1 MNETAAKIVSEVT
14 EMREESVK
22 YFLCDDGSY
31 IAATYAA
38 PVHYNENGVWKEIDN
53 TLTPSSK
60 SGETVYST
68 KGGLNITVPSE
79 LGSGKR
85 FTATNGGYTISF
97 GVKSI
102 DNSLSAQAKVVETD
116 ALPSVVKMN
125 STAEISDEKV
135 TALSMAQNAETLT
148 EKQKVEKFNNE
159 QMTVDKQSGAVVY
172 KGFDQQSDLEYIVT
186 SNSLKENIV
195 VYKPQDEYV
204 YSFDLDSDGLIPVEQ
219 ANGSIILVESEASQ
233 EAVFTL
239 DAPYMYDAN
248 GAESYDIELSIKE
261 NGDEYVVTVEVD
273 STWLNNSEREFPV
286 VIDPTWSAPN
296 SKIQDIYV
304 INGTFANSPRS
315 NSEIRAGRNLTNIV
329 RSYIKL
335 TLPSNLPIGYSLY
348 NSTLVL
354 RKQNYFKVSEDIEV
368 RAYDCKDAAAW
379 STSSIS
385 WNNQPFN
392 NSNNGYL
399 NSNPELLSSVAAS
412 SGLSSYT
419 FNITGAVQRWIN
431 GGNNNGIMLASSNE
445 STKTQVDFYSTRA
458 SSSGSRPSFV
468 MYYYDPYVSEKKWTP
483 KCQLSDSKTVHV
495 RCSLPWTVEISP
507 DSPWL
512 SVTDLKDKTFKLR
525 AAENTMA
532 SARSGTATVK
542 TSLNGVESV
551 IGTIAV
557 TQFGAEPNIILSTE
571 QVDLKHT
578 NQSKTI
584 TVTSNSSWTVSKDS
598 DWIDIENGE
607 GTGNASFEIN
617 TTENNTSNTRIGTIT
632 VQAGTVSKTITV
644 TQFDGVSE
652 LFNPINSNDTSE
664 TRASTEY
671 NHPLAQWAMKLAY
684 SAYMPLKGRISDIA
698 PGMFMESGI
707 NPAQDE
713 LAACGF
719 ESNIYNNG
727 ENDTVCHVIG
737 HRNISYDLSNNIDG
751 GNDDAT
757 LGVYKNVSGSGFEG
771 CFISNDQSGLRSD
784 DAMDSTGMYCGGY
797 SGAFWNTL
805 SLEGAN
811 NTDGGNNNGTLG
823 ILEGTGKCEPTGVFS
838 GNDSSGLRTDVSM
851 DSIGMSCVG
860 SSEAFWNTLSLEG
873 ANNTDCVFK
882 TNTNGGNNGYFGVS
896 KGTIARKSVGA
907 FVRNDSSCLRTDDFV
922 DDIYIDSRQN
932 SGTFQNTLNSDG
944 ENNADCMRTLVV
956 VDIRGTSTNK
966 DWITDVGTQ
975 FTSVGINF
983 ETGMNMVLNSLYH
996 GTGDTENCTEC
1007 NGDGCEFC
1015 EGYIPHN
1022 NISNPIFL
1030 VTGHSLGAAVAN
1042 LVASHLNSCTDTAHC
1057 SGTRTVQDVYAYT
1070 FATPKTVKNSTG
1082 NNDQNI
1088 FNILNNNDVVP
1099 LVPTNIMALNWA
1111 DNGWTRHGRDFHLSM
1126 PMYVQ
1131 LPLLKSLDTA
1141 ALGLGGHAMSTY
1153 SHWLETL
1160 PGKLNKNAEAITAAD
1175 LDAISDAR
1183 EAAGLL
1189 PRLLRV
1195 KCPVDVTLKDS
1206 EGNIIA
1212 YESARENAVYPN
1224 ITESEVVSWISN
1236 NNEKVFFL
1244 PFGCEDVTA
1253 EIEAYDYGT
1262 MNVAL
1267 ETIGAGDQLDSMTYS
1282 NVSLYPGK
1290 DFEIQID
1297 ENSVPSESQLMAVAE
1312 DGTQTE
1318 PSKNP
1323 YLKSAVPDTP
1333 YAGNNYITV
1342 VTDRSVTKVQFVH
1355 HDSRDTMTYTRDNVD
1370 VTLVDDGEVLTWR
1383 IHRNFPAT
1391 VYDVGVK
1398 VGSYNWYYTE
1408 RVFELKTS

>member
-1 MNETAAKIVSEVT
+1 MKRKKVFKRITAAALSLLFVFSIIPASALDSLSVEETTAKIVSEVT

-68 KGGLNITVPSE
+68 KGGLNVTVPSD

-125 STAEISDEKV
+125 STAEISNEKV
-135 TALSMAQNAETLT
+135 TASSMAQKAETLT

-172 KGFDQQSDLEYIVT
+172 KGFDRQSDLEYIVT

-204 YSFDLDSDGLIPVEQ
+204 YRFDLDSDGLIPIEQ
-219 ANGSIILVESEASQ
+219 PNGSIILVESEASQ

-261 NGDEYVVTVEVD
+261 NGDEYVVMVEAD

-296 SKIQDIYV
+296 SKIQDVYV

-315 NSEIRAGRNLTNIV
+315 NTEIRAGRNLTNIV

-335 TLPSNLPIGYSLY
+335 SMPTNLPTGYVLKH
-348 NSTLVL
+348 STLTFK
-354 RKQNYFKVSEDIEV
+354 KQNYFKTSKDIDV
-368 RAYDCKDAAAW
+368 RAYDCKDAASW

-385 WNNQPFN
+385 WNNQPFS

-399 NSNPELLSSVAAS
+399 NSNPELLSSVAAKS
-412 SGLSSYT
+412 DLDSYS
-419 FNITGAVQRWIN
+419 FSITKAVQRWLN
-431 GGNNNGIMLASSNE
+431 GEINNGIMLSSSDE
-445 STKTQVDFYSTRA
+445 STKTQVDFYSTRTSA
-458 SSSGSRPSFV
+458 SENRPGFV
-468 MYYYDPYVSEKKWTP
+468 IYYQPPYVASQAWTP
-483 KCQLSDSKTVHV
+483 TYESSTCRAIGVT
-495 RCSLPWTVEISP
+495 CSLPWTVEISP

-512 SVTDLKDKTFKLR
+512 TVTDLKANTFKLKVD
-525 AAENTMA
+525 ENTLA
-532 SARSGTATVK
+532 SERVGTATVK
-542 TSLNGVESV
+542 MTANGTGIA
-551 IGTIAV
+551 IGTITV
-557 TQFGAEPNIILSTE
+557 TQFGAEPSVVLDTE
-571 QVDLKHT
+571 HLDVKHT
-578 NQSKTI
+578 NQTKTI
-584 TVTSNSSWTVSKDS
+584 TVASNSSWSASSDS
-598 DWIDIENGE
+598 SWIEIENGNGIGNSTFSMTVQGNTKQE
-607 GTGNASFEIN
+607 NGTND
-617 TTENNTSNTRIGTIT
+617 TRTGTVT

-644 TQFDGVSE
+644 RQFDEASE
-652 LFNPINSNDTSE
+652 YFNPINSE
-664 TRASTEY
+664 GIGVTRPSTEY

-684 SAYMPLKGRISDIA
+684 AAYKPLKGQFSDIA
-698 PGMFMESGI
+698 PGKFMEPDIRS
-707 NPAQDE
+707 AQEE
-713 LAACGF
+713 LDDYGF
-719 ESNIYNNG
+719 ESSIYNDG
-727 ENDTVCHVIG
+727 DNDTVCHVIG
-737 HRNISYDLSNNIDG
+737 HKQIYANINNSTNG
-751 GNDDAT
+751 GND
-757 LGVYKNVSGSGFEG
+757 
-771 CFISNDQSGLRSD
+771 
-784 DAMDSTGMYCGGY
+784 
-797 SGAFWNTL
+797 
-805 SLEGAN
+805 
-811 NTDGGNNNGTLG
+811 NGTLG
-823 ILEGTGKCEPTGVFS
+823 IFEGTAKCRSTGVIY
-838 GNDSSGLRTDVSM
+838 GTNQSGLRTDVSM
-851 DSIGMSCVG
+851 DSTGMSCVG
-860 SSEAFWNTLSLEG
+860 SSEAFWNTLNSNG
-873 ANNTDCVFK
+873 ANNT
-882 TNTNGGNNGYFGVS
+882 
-896 KGTIARKSVGA
+896 
-907 FVRNDSSCLRTDDFV
+907 
-922 DDIYIDSRQN
+922 
-932 SGTFQNTLNSDG
+932 
-944 ENNADCMRTLVV
+944 DCMRTLVV
-956 VDIRGTSTNK
+956 VDIRGSSTNK
-966 DWITDVGTQ
+966 DWITDFGTQ
-975 FTSVGINF
+975 LDPNWGSFGA
-983 ETGMNMVLNSLYH
+983 GMEMVLKSLYH
-996 GTGDTENCTEC
+996 GTGDTENCTKC
-1007 NGDGCEFC
+1007 NGKSDGCEYC
-1015 EGYIPHN
+1015 KGYIPFN

-1042 LVASHLNSCTDTAHC
+1042 LVAEHLNSCKDTNHC
-1057 SGTRTVQDVYAYT
+1057 PGSRTEKDIYSYT
-1070 FATPKTVKNSTG
+1070 FATPKTVKNKQGS
-1082 NNDQNI
+1082 DSQNI
-1088 FNILNNNDVVP
+1088 FNILNNNDIVP
-1099 LVPTNIMALNWA
+1099 LVPTNILALNWA
-1111 DNGWTRHGRDFHLSM
+1111 DNGWTRHGRDFRITM
-1126 PMYVQ
+1126 PMNVD
-1131 LPLLKSLDTA
+1131 LWWLKPFDTA
-1141 ALGLGGHAMSTY
+1141 LLGFGGHAMSTY
-1153 SHWLETL
+1153 SRWLESF
-1160 PGKLNKNAEAITAAD
+1160 PGMLNKKAEDITTAD
-1175 LDAISDAR
+1175 LESLTDNR
-1183 EAAGLL
+1183 EAVGLL
-1189 PRLLRV
+1189 PRLFKV

-1206 EGNIIA
+1206 AGNIVA
-1212 YESARENAVYPN
+1212 YESARENAVYPELA
-1224 ITESEVVSWISN
+1224 ESGIASWISKD
-1236 NNEKVFFL
+1236 NEKVFFL

-1253 EIEAYDYGT
+1253 EIETYDYGT

-1267 ETIGAGDQLDSMTYS
+1267 ETIGAGDQLESMIYS

-1297 ENSVPSESQLMAVAE
+1297 ENSVPNESRLMAVAE

-1370 VTLVDDGEVLTWR
+1370 VTLVDDGETLTWR
-1383 IHRNFPAT
+1383 IHRKFPAT

-1408 RVFELKTS
+1408 RVFELTRA

>member
-1 MNETAAKIVSEVT
+1 MKKKKVCKMITAAALSLLFVFSIISASALDSLSVEETAAKIVSEVT
-14 EMREESVK
+14 GMREESVK

-68 KGGLNITVPSE
+68 KGGLNVTVPSE

-135 TALSMAQNAETLT
+135 TASSMAQKAETLT

-219 ANGSIILVESEASQ
+219 PNGSIILVESEASQ

-261 NGDEYVVTVEVD
+261 NGDEYVVTVEAD

-296 SKIQDIYV
+296 SKIQDVYV

-315 NSEIRAGRNLTNIV
+315 NTEIRAGRNLTNIV

-335 TLPSNLPIGYSLY
+335 TLPTNLPIGYSLY

-354 RKQNYFKVSEDIEV
+354 KKQNYFKVSKDIDI
-368 RAYDCKDAAAW
+368 RAYDCKNVASW

-385 WNNQPFN
+385 WNNQPFD

-399 NSNPELLSSVAAS
+399 NSDPELLSSVAAKS
-412 SGLSSYT
+412 DLDSYS
-419 FNITGAVQRWIN
+419 FSITKAVQRWLN
-431 GGNNNGIMLASSNE
+431 GEINNGIMLSSSDE
-445 STKTQVDFYSTRA
+445 STKTQVDFYSTRTSA
-458 SSSGSRPSFV
+458 SENRPGFV
-468 MYYYDPYVSEKKWTP
+468 IYYQPPYVASQAWTP
-483 KCQLSDSKTVHV
+483 TYESSTCRAIGVT
-495 RCSLPWTVEISP
+495 CSLPWTVEISP

-512 SVTDLKDKTFKLR
+512 TVTDLKANTFKLKVD
-525 AAENTMA
+525 ENTLA
-532 SARSGTATVK
+532 SERVGTATVK
-542 TSLNGVESV
+542 MTANGTGIA
-551 IGTIAV
+551 IGTITV
-557 TQFGAEPNIILSTE
+557 TQFGAEPSVVLDTE
-571 QVDLKHT
+571 HLDVKHT
-578 NQSKTI
+578 NQTKTI
-584 TVTSNSSWTVSKDS
+584 TVASNSSWSASSDS
-598 DWIDIENGE
+598 SWIEIENGNGIGNSTFSMTVQGNTKQE
-607 GTGNASFEIN
+607 NGTND
-617 TTENNTSNTRIGTIT
+617 TRTGTVT

-644 TQFDGVSE
+644 RQFDEASE
-652 LFNPINSNDTSE
+652 YFNPINSE
-664 TRASTEY
+664 GIGVTRPSTEY

-684 SAYMPLKGRISDIA
+684 AAYKPLKGQFSDIA
-698 PGMFMESGI
+698 PGKFMEPDIRS
-707 NPAQDE
+707 AQEE
-713 LAACGF
+713 LDDYGF
-719 ESNIYNNG
+719 ESSIYNDG
-727 ENDTVCHVIG
+727 DNDTVCHVIG
-737 HRNISYDLSNNIDG
+737 HKQIYANINNSTNG
-751 GNDDAT
+751 GND
-757 LGVYKNVSGSGFEG
+757 
-771 CFISNDQSGLRSD
+771 
-784 DAMDSTGMYCGGY
+784 
-797 SGAFWNTL
+797 
-805 SLEGAN
+805 
-811 NTDGGNNNGTLG
+811 NGTLG
-823 ILEGTGKCEPTGVFS
+823 IFEGTAKCRSTGVIY
-838 GNDSSGLRTDVSM
+838 GTNQSSLRTDVSM
-851 DSIGMSCVG
+851 DSTGMSCVG
-860 SSEAFWNTLSLEG
+860 SSEAFWNTLNSNG
-873 ANNTDCVFK
+873 ANNT
-882 TNTNGGNNGYFGVS
+882 
-896 KGTIARKSVGA
+896 
-907 FVRNDSSCLRTDDFV
+907 
-922 DDIYIDSRQN
+922 
-932 SGTFQNTLNSDG
+932 
-944 ENNADCMRTLVV
+944 DCMRTLVV
-956 VDIRGTSTNK
+956 VDIRGSSTNK
-966 DWITDVGTQ
+966 DWITDFGTQ
-975 FTSVGINF
+975 LDPNWGSFGA
-983 ETGMNMVLNSLYH
+983 GMEMVLKSLYH
-996 GTGDTENCTEC
+996 GTGDTENCTKC
-1007 NGDGCEFC
+1007 NGKSDGCEYC
-1015 EGYIPHN
+1015 KGYIPFN

-1042 LVASHLNSCTDTAHC
+1042 LVAEHLNSCKDTNHC
-1057 SGTRTVQDVYAYT
+1057 PGSRTEKDIYSYT
-1070 FATPKTVKNSTG
+1070 FATPKTVKNKQGS
-1082 NNDQNI
+1082 DSQNI
-1088 FNILNNNDVVP
+1088 FNILNNNDIVP
-1099 LVPTNIMALNWA
+1099 LVPTNILALNWA
-1111 DNGWTRHGRDFHLSM
+1111 DNGWTRHGRDFRITM
-1126 PMYVQ
+1126 PMNVD
-1131 LPLLKSLDTA
+1131 LWWLKPFDTA
-1141 ALGLGGHAMSTY
+1141 LLGFGGHAMSTY
-1153 SHWLETL
+1153 SRWLESF
-1160 PGKLNKNAEAITAAD
+1160 PGMLNKKAEDITTAD
-1175 LDAISDAR
+1175 LESLTDNR
-1183 EAAGLL
+1183 EAVGLL
-1189 PRLLRV
+1189 PRLFKV

-1206 EGNIIA
+1206 AGNIVA
-1212 YESARENAVYPN
+1212 YESARENAVYPEIAESG
-1224 ITESEVVSWISN
+1224 ITSWISKD
-1236 NNEKVFFL
+1236 NEKVFFL

-1267 ETIGAGDQLDSMTYS
+1267 ETIGAGDQLESMTYS

-1297 ENSVPSESQLMAVAE
+1297 ENSVPNESRLMAVAE

-1370 VTLVDDGEVLTWR
+1370 VTLVDDGETLTWR

-1408 RVFELKTS
+1408 RVFELTRA

>member
-1 MNETAAKIVSEVT
+1 MFKRITAAALSLLFVLSIIPASALDSLSVEETAAKIVSEVT

-53 TLTPSSK
+53 TLTLSSK

-68 KGGLNITVPSE
+68 KGGLNVTVPSE

-85 FTATNGGYTISF
+85 FTATNEGYTISF

-135 TALSMAQNAETLT
+135 TASSMAQKAETLT

-172 KGFDQQSDLEYIVT
+172 KGFNQQSDLEYIVT

-195 VYKPQDEYV
+195 VYKPQAEYV

-219 ANGSIILVESEASQ
+219 PNGSIILVESEASQ

-261 NGDEYVVTVEVD
+261 NGDEYVVTVEAD

-296 SKIQDIYV
+296 SKIQDVYV

-315 NSEIRAGRNLTNIV
+315 NTEIRAGRNLTNTV

-335 TLPSNLPIGYSLY
+335 TLPTNLPIGYSLY

-354 RKQNYFKVSEDIEV
+354 KKQNYFKVSKDIDV
-368 RAYDCKDAAAW
+368 RAYDCKDASSW

-385 WNNQPFN
+385 WNNQPFD

-399 NSNPELLSSVAAS
+399 HSNPELLSSVAAKS
-412 SGLSSYT
+412 DSEDYI
-419 FNITGAVQRWIN
+419 FNITKAVSRWEK
-431 GGNNNGIMLASSNE
+431 GETNNGIMLASSDE

-458 SSSGSRPSFV
+458 TATETRPNFV
-468 MYYYDPYVSEKKWTP
+468 MYYHDPYVSLKKWTP
-483 KCQLSDSKTVHV
+483 TCKSSVSSTVNILC
-495 RCSLPWTVEISP
+495 RLPWTVEITP

-512 SVTDLKDKTFKLR
+512 TVTDLKAKSFKLK
-525 AAENTMA
+525 ADENTLA
-532 SARSGTATVK
+532 SERSGTVTVK
-542 TSLNGVESV
+542 TSLGNVTSV

-557 TQFGAEPNIILSTE
+557 TQLGAEPSVVLDTE
-571 QVDLKHT
+571 HLKVDHT
-578 NQSKTI
+578 KQTKTI
-584 TVTSNSSWTVSKDS
+584 TVTSNSSWSASTDS
-598 DWIDIENGE
+598 DWIEIENGN
-607 GTGNASFEIN
+607 GIGNSTFKVEVQKIPKNDDN
-617 TTENNTSNTRIGTIT
+617 TTNSRTGTVT
-632 VQAGTVSKTITV
+632 VQAGTISKTITV
-644 TQFDGVSE
+644 TQLDKVSE
-652 LFNPINSNDTSE
+652 FFNPIKSDGTCE
-664 TRASTEY
+664 TRPSTEY
-671 NHPLAQWAMKLAY
+671 NHPLALWAMNLAY
-684 SAYMPLKGRISDIA
+684 SAYMPLTGDFSGLA
-698 PGMFMESGI
+698 PGLFMEDNIVSATDLLDQYGI
-707 NPAQDE
+707 KSVAFNTDK
-713 LAACGF
+713 
-719 ESNIYNNG
+719 
-727 ENDTVCHVIG
+727 NDTVCHIIG
-737 HRNISYDLSNNIDG
+737 HKQIYADINYN
-751 GNDDAT
+751 T
-757 LGVYKNVSGSGFEG
+757 SGDT
-771 CFISNDQSGLRSD
+771 N
-784 DAMDSTGMYCGGY
+784 
-797 SGAFWNTL
+797 
-805 SLEGAN
+805 
-811 NTDGGNNNGTLG
+811 GGNNNGYLG
-823 ILEGTGKCEPTGVFS
+823 ILEGTGRCKPIGVFS
-838 GNDSSGLRTDVSM
+838 GSNQSG
-851 DSIGMSCVG
+851 
-860 SSEAFWNTLSLEG
+860 
-873 ANNTDCVFK
+873 
-882 TNTNGGNNGYFGVS
+882 
-896 KGTIARKSVGA
+896 
-907 FVRNDSSCLRTDDFV
+907 LRTDDFV
-922 DDIYIDSRQN
+922 GTVGPNCTGN
-932 SGTFQNTLNSDG
+932 SEIIGNTLNS
-944 ENNADCMRTLVV
+944 NNTDCMRTLVV
-956 VDIRGTSTNK
+956 IDIRGSSTTN
-966 DWITDVGTQ
+966 DWWTDIGTQ
-975 FTSVGINF
+975 LNPKWGSFGA
-983 ETGMNMVLNSLYH
+983 GMEMVLKSLYH
-996 GTGDTENCTEC
+996 GTGDTENCTKC
-1007 NGDGCEFC
+1007 NGGGCVYC
-1015 EGYIPHN
+1015 KGYIPYN

-1042 LVASHLNSCTDTAHC
+1042 LVAEHLNSCKDTNHC
-1057 SGTRTVQDVYAYT
+1057 PGSRTEKDIYAYT
-1070 FATPKTVKNSTG
+1070 FATPKTENDITKYDNKKN
-1082 NNDQNI
+1082 QNI
-1088 FNILNNNDVVP
+1088 FNILNNNDIVTF
-1099 LVPTNIMALNWA
+1099 VPTNFSKPNWS
-1111 DNGWTRHGRDFHLSM
+1111 DNGWTRYGRDFRITM
-1126 PMYVQ
+1126 PLY
-1131 LPLLKSLDTA
+1131 LNSRFIKKSGTA
-1141 ALGLGGHAMSTY
+1141 DFGFGGHAMSTY
-1153 SHWLETL
+1153 RHWLEIL
-1160 PGKLNKNAEAITAAD
+1160 PGMLNKKAEDITTED
-1175 LDAISDAR
+1175 LKSISDDRDAV
-1183 EAAGLL
+1183 GLL
-1189 PRLLRV
+1189 PRLFKV

-1206 EGNIIA
+1206 DGNIVA
-1212 YESARENAVYPN
+1212 YESARENAVYPE
-1224 ITESEVVSWISN
+1224 ITERGITSYISED
-1236 NNEKVFFL
+1236 NEKVFFL

-1253 EIEAYDYGT
+1253 EIEAHDYGT

-1267 ETIGAGDQLDSMTYS
+1267 ETIGAGDQLESMTYS

-1297 ENSVPSESQLMAVAE
+1297 ENSVPNESRLMAVAE

-1370 VTLVDDGEVLTWR
+1370 VTLVDDGETLTWR

-1408 RVFELKTS
+1408 RVFELTRA

>member
-1 MNETAAKIVSEVT
+1 MKKKKVCKMITAAALSLLFVFSIIPASALDSLSVEETAAKIVSEVT

-68 KGGLNITVPSE
+68 KGGLNVTVPSD

-125 STAEISDEKV
+125 STADISDEKV
-135 TALSMAQNAETLT
+135 TASSMAQKVETLT

-219 ANGSIILVESEASQ
+219 PNGSIILVESEASQ

-261 NGDEYVVTVEVD
+261 NGDEYVVTVEAD

-296 SKIQDIYV
+296 SKIQDVYV

-315 NSEIRAGRNLTNIV
+315 NTEIRAGRNLTNIV

-335 TLPSNLPIGYSLY
+335 SMPTNLPTGYVLKH
-348 NSTLVL
+348 STLTL
-354 RKQNYFKVSEDIEV
+354 KKQNYFKTSKDIDV
-368 RAYDCKDAAAW
+368 RAYDCKDAASW

-385 WNNQPFN
+385 WNNQPFS

-399 NSNPELLSSVAAS
+399 NSNPELLSSVAAKS
-412 SGLSSYT
+412 DLDSYS
-419 FNITGAVQRWIN
+419 FSITKAVQRWLN
-431 GGNNNGIMLASSNE
+431 GEINNGIMLSSSDE
-445 STKTQVDFYSTRA
+445 STKTQVDFYSTRTSA
-458 SSSGSRPSFV
+458 SENRPGFV
-468 MYYYDPYVSEKKWTP
+468 IYYQPPYVASQAWTP
-483 KCQLSDSKTVHV
+483 TYESSTCRAIGVT
-495 RCSLPWTVEISP
+495 CSLPWTVEISP

-512 SVTDLKDKTFKLR
+512 TVTDLKANTFKLKVD
-525 AAENTMA
+525 ENTLA
-532 SARSGTATVK
+532 SERVGTATVK
-542 TSLNGVESV
+542 MTANGTGIA
-551 IGTIAV
+551 IGTITV
-557 TQFGAEPNIILSTE
+557 TQFGAEPSVVLDTE
-571 QVDLKHT
+571 HLDVKHT
-578 NQSKTI
+578 NQTKTI
-584 TVTSNSSWTVSKDS
+584 TVASNSSWSASSDS
-598 DWIDIENGE
+598 SWIEIENGNGIGNSTFSMTVQGNTKQE
-607 GTGNASFEIN
+607 NGTND
-617 TTENNTSNTRIGTIT
+617 TRTGTVT

-644 TQFDGVSE
+644 RQFDEASE
-652 LFNPINSNDTSE
+652 YFNPINSE
-664 TRASTEY
+664 GIGVTRPSTEY

-684 SAYMPLKGRISDIA
+684 AAYKPLKGQFSDIA
-698 PGMFMESGI
+698 PGKFMEPDIRS
-707 NPAQDE
+707 AQEE
-713 LAACGF
+713 LDDYGF
-719 ESNIYNNG
+719 ESSIYNDG
-727 ENDTVCHVIG
+727 DNDTVCHVIG
-737 HRNISYDLSNNIDG
+737 HKQIYANINNSTNG
-751 GNDDAT
+751 GND
-757 LGVYKNVSGSGFEG
+757 
-771 CFISNDQSGLRSD
+771 
-784 DAMDSTGMYCGGY
+784 
-797 SGAFWNTL
+797 
-805 SLEGAN
+805 
-811 NTDGGNNNGTLG
+811 NGTLG
-823 ILEGTGKCEPTGVFS
+823 IFEGTAKCRSTGVIY
-838 GNDSSGLRTDVSM
+838 GTNQSGLRTDVSM
-851 DSIGMSCVG
+851 DSTGMSCVG
-860 SSEAFWNTLSLEG
+860 SSEAFWNTLNSDG
-873 ANNTDCVFK
+873 ANNT
-882 TNTNGGNNGYFGVS
+882 
-896 KGTIARKSVGA
+896 
-907 FVRNDSSCLRTDDFV
+907 
-922 DDIYIDSRQN
+922 
-932 SGTFQNTLNSDG
+932 
-944 ENNADCMRTLVV
+944 DCMRTLVV
-956 VDIRGTSTNK
+956 VDIRGSSTNK
-966 DWITDVGTQ
+966 DWITDFGTQ
-975 FTSVGINF
+975 LDPNWGSFGA
-983 ETGMNMVLNSLYH
+983 GMEMVLKSLYH
-996 GTGDTENCTEC
+996 GTGDTENCTKC
-1007 NGDGCEFC
+1007 NGKSDGCEYC
-1015 EGYIPHN
+1015 KGYIPFN

-1042 LVASHLNSCTDTAHC
+1042 LVAEHLNSCKDTNHC
-1057 SGTRTVQDVYAYT
+1057 PGSRTEKDIYSYT
-1070 FATPKTVKNSTG
+1070 FATPKTVKNKQGS
-1082 NNDQNI
+1082 DSQNI
-1088 FNILNNNDVVP
+1088 FNILNNNDIVP
-1099 LVPTNIMALNWA
+1099 LVPTNILALNWA
-1111 DNGWTRHGRDFHLSM
+1111 DNGWTRHGRDFRITM
-1126 PMYVQ
+1126 PMNVD
-1131 LPLLKSLDTA
+1131 LWWLKPFDTA
-1141 ALGLGGHAMSTY
+1141 LLGFGGHAMSTY
-1153 SHWLETL
+1153 SRWLESF
-1160 PGKLNKNAEAITAAD
+1160 PGMLNKKAEDITTAD
-1175 LDAISDAR
+1175 LESLTDNR
-1183 EAAGLL
+1183 EAVGLL
-1189 PRLLRV
+1189 PRLFKV

-1206 EGNIIA
+1206 AGNIVA
-1212 YESARENAVYPN
+1212 YESARENAVYPEIAESG
-1224 ITESEVVSWISN
+1224 ITSWISKD
-1236 NNEKVFFL
+1236 NEKVFFL

-1267 ETIGAGDQLDSMTYS
+1267 ETIGAGDQLESMIYS

-1297 ENSVPSESQLMAVAE
+1297 ENSVPNESRLMAVAE

-1370 VTLVDDGEVLTWR
+1370 VTLVDDGETLTWR

-1408 RVFELKTS
+1408 RVFELTRA

>member
-1 MNETAAKIVSEVT
+1 MKKKKVCKRITAAALSLLFVFSIIPASALDSLSVEETAAKIVSEVT

-53 TLTPSSK
+53 TLTLSSK

-68 KGGLNITVPSE
+68 KGGLNVTVPSE

-125 STAEISDEKV
+125 STADISDEKV
-135 TALSMAQNAETLT
+135 TASSMAQKVETLT

-172 KGFDQQSDLEYIVT
+172 KGFNQQSDLEYIVT

-195 VYKPQDEYV
+195 VYKPQAEYV
-204 YSFDLDSDGLIPVEQ
+204 YSFDLNSDGLIPVEQ

-261 NGDEYVVTVEVD
+261 NGDEYVVTVEAD

-296 SKIQDIYV
+296 SKIQDVYV

-315 NSEIRAGRNLTNIV
+315 NTEIRAGRNLTNIV

-335 TLPSNLPIGYSLY
+335 TLPTNLPIGYSLY

-354 RKQNYFKVSEDIEV
+354 KKQNYFKVSKDIDI
-368 RAYDCKDAAAW
+368 RAYDCKDASSW

-385 WNNQPFN
+385 WNNQPFD

-399 NSNPELLSSVAAS
+399 HSNPELLSSVAAKS
-412 SGLSSYT
+412 DSEDYI
-419 FNITGAVQRWIN
+419 FNITKAVSRWEK
-431 GGNNNGIMLASSNE
+431 GETNNGIMLASSDE

-458 SSSGSRPSFV
+458 TATETRPNFV
-468 MYYYDPYVSEKKWTP
+468 MYYHDPYVSLKKWTP
-483 KCQLSDSKTVHV
+483 TCKSSVSSTVHV
-495 RCSLPWTVEISP
+495 LCRLPWTVEISP

-512 SVTDLKDKTFKLR
+512 TVTDLKAKSFKLK
-525 AAENTMA
+525 ADENTLA
-532 SARSGTATVK
+532 SERSGTVTVK
-542 TSLNGVESV
+542 TSLGDVTSV
-551 IGTIAV
+551 IGTITV
-557 TQFGAEPNIILSTE
+557 TQFGAEPNIILDTE
-571 QVDLKHT
+571 HMDVKHT
-578 NQSKTI
+578 NQTKTI
-584 TVTSNSSWTVSKDS
+584 SVVSNSSWTASSNS
-598 DWIDIENGE
+598 DWIEIENGNGIGNSTFSMTVQGNTKQE
-607 GTGNASFEIN
+607 NGTND
-617 TTENNTSNTRIGTIT
+617 TRTGTVT

-644 TQFDGVSE
+644 RQFDEASE
-652 LFNPINSNDTSE
+652 YFNPINSE
-664 TRASTEY
+664 GIGVTRPSTEY

-684 SAYMPLKGRISDIA
+684 AAYKPLKGQFSDIA
-698 PGMFMESGI
+698 PGKFMEPDIRS
-707 NPAQDE
+707 AQEE
-713 LAACGF
+713 LDDYGF
-719 ESNIYNNG
+719 ESSIYNDG
-727 ENDTVCHVIG
+727 DNDTVCHVIG
-737 HRNISYDLSNNIDG
+737 HKQIYANINNSTNG
-751 GNDDAT
+751 GND
-757 LGVYKNVSGSGFEG
+757 
-771 CFISNDQSGLRSD
+771 
-784 DAMDSTGMYCGGY
+784 
-797 SGAFWNTL
+797 
-805 SLEGAN
+805 
-811 NTDGGNNNGTLG
+811 NGTLG
-823 ILEGTGKCEPTGVFS
+823 IFEGTAKCRSTGVIY
-838 GNDSSGLRTDVSM
+838 GTNQSGLRTDVSM
-851 DSIGMSCVG
+851 DSTGMSCVG
-860 SSEAFWNTLSLEG
+860 SSEAFWNTLNSNG
-873 ANNTDCVFK
+873 ANNT
-882 TNTNGGNNGYFGVS
+882 
-896 KGTIARKSVGA
+896 
-907 FVRNDSSCLRTDDFV
+907 
-922 DDIYIDSRQN
+922 
-932 SGTFQNTLNSDG
+932 
-944 ENNADCMRTLVV
+944 DCMRTLVV
-956 VDIRGTSTNK
+956 VDIRGSSTNK
-966 DWITDVGTQ
+966 DWITDFGTQ
-975 FTSVGINF
+975 LDPNWGSFGA
-983 ETGMNMVLNSLYH
+983 GMEMVLKSLYH
-996 GTGDTENCTEC
+996 GTGDTENCTKC
-1007 NGDGCEFC
+1007 NGKSDGCEYC
-1015 EGYIPHN
+1015 KGYIPFN

-1042 LVASHLNSCTDTAHC
+1042 LVAEHLNSCKDTNHC
-1057 SGTRTVQDVYAYT
+1057 PGSRTEKDIYSYT
-1070 FATPKTVKNSTG
+1070 FATPKTVKNKQGS
-1082 NNDQNI
+1082 DSQNI
-1088 FNILNNNDVVP
+1088 FNILNNNDIVP
-1099 LVPTNIMALNWA
+1099 LVPTNILALNWA
-1111 DNGWTRHGRDFHLSM
+1111 DNGWTRHGRDFRITM
-1126 PMYVQ
+1126 PMNVD
-1131 LPLLKSLDTA
+1131 LWWLKPFDTA
-1141 ALGLGGHAMSTY
+1141 LLGFGGHAMSTY
-1153 SHWLETL
+1153 SRWLESL
-1160 PGKLNKNAEAITAAD
+1160 PGMLNKKAEDITTAD
-1175 LDAISDAR
+1175 LESLTDNR
-1183 EAAGLL
+1183 EAVGLL
-1189 PRLLRV
+1189 PRLFKV

-1206 EGNIIA
+1206 AGNIVA
-1212 YESARENAVYPN
+1212 YESARENAAYPE
-1224 ITESEVVSWISN
+1224 ITERGITSYISED
-1236 NNEKVFFL
+1236 NEKVFFL

-1253 EIEAYDYGT
+1253 EIEAHDYGT

-1267 ETIGAGDQLDSMTYS
+1267 ETIGAGDQLESMTYS

-1297 ENSVPSESQLMAVAE
+1297 ENSVPNESRLMAVAE

-1370 VTLVDDGEVLTWR
+1370 VTLVDDGETLTWR

-1408 RVFELKTS
+1408 RVFELTRA

>member
-1 MNETAAKIVSEVT
+1 MKKKKVFKRITAVALSLLFVLSIIPASALDSLSVEETAAKIVSEVT

-31 IAATYAA
+31 IAATYAE
-38 PVHYNENGVWKEIDN
+38 PVHYKENGVWKEIDN

-68 KGGLNITVPSE
+68 KGGLNVTVPSE
-79 LGSGKR
+79 LRSGKR
-85 FTATNGGYTISF
+85 ITATNQGYTISF
-97 GVKSI
+97 GVKSNN
-102 DNSLSAQAKVVETD
+102 NSLSAQAKVVKTD
-116 ALPSVVKMN
+116 ALPSVVKMD
-125 STAEISDEKV
+125 STAELSVEKV
-135 TALSMAQNAETLT
+135 TTSLKAQKAEVLT
-148 EKQKVEKFNNE
+148 EKQKIEKFNDE
-159 QMTVDKQSGAVVY
+159 QMTVDKQSGAVVF
-172 KGFDQQSDLEYIVT
+172 KSFDRQSDLEYVVT

-204 YSFDLDSDGLIPVEQ
+204 YSFDLDSDGLIPIEQ
-219 ANGSIILVESEASQ
+219 PNGSIMLVESENSE
-233 EAVFTL
+233 EAVFIL

-248 GAESYDIELSIKE
+248 GAESYDIELSIE
-261 NGDEYVVTVEVD
+261 QNTDEYIVTVEAD
-273 STWLNNSEREFPV
+273 STWINNSERKFPV
-286 VIDPTWSAPN
+286 VIDPTWSAPDSN
-296 SKIQDIYV
+296 IQDVYV
-304 INGTFANSPRS
+304 INGTFANQPRL
-315 NSEIRAGRNLTNIV
+315 NGEIRAGRNLTNIV

-458 SSSGSRPSFV
+458 TAAETRPNFV
-468 MYYYDPYVSEKKWTP
+468 MYYHDPYVSLKKWTP
-483 KCQLSDSKTVHV
+483 TCKSSVSSIVHV

-551 IGTIAV
+551 IGTITV

-571 QVDLKHT
+571 QVDVKHT

-617 TTENNTSNTRIGTIT
+617 TTENNTSNTRTGTIT

-671 NHPLAQWAMKLAY
+671 NHPLAQWAMELSEY
-684 SAYMPLKGRISDIA
+684 VYNPLKGIVSQAIPGLFMVNKTKTAIDILNESQFEDVKSFNTSVIDTVSHVIAHKSITFQSQNEQANYNVGGIYYGYNNISDK
-698 PGMFMESGI
+698 
-707 NPAQDE
+707 
-713 LAACGF
+713 
-719 ESNIYNNG
+719 
-727 ENDTVCHVIG
+727 
-737 HRNISYDLSNNIDG
+737 NISNNCASSIWNWHHTNNSNW
-751 GNDDAT
+751 
-757 LGVYKNVSGSGFEG
+757 LPY
-771 CFISNDQSGLRSD
+771 RSD
-784 DAMDSTGMYCGGY
+784 SPYTG
-797 SGAFWNTL
+797 A
-805 SLEGAN
+805 
-811 NTDGGNNNGTLG
+811 
-823 ILEGTGKCEPTGVFS
+823 
-838 GNDSSGLRTDVSM
+838 DVS
-851 DSIGMSCVG
+851 SQ
-860 SSEAFWNTLSLEG
+860 NLSQ
-873 ANNTDCVFK
+873 
-882 TNTNGGNNGYFGVS
+882 VS
-896 KGTIARKSVGA
+896 NRELI
-907 FVRNDSSCLRTDDFV
+907 
-922 DDIYIDSRQN
+922 
-932 SGTFQNTLNSDG
+932 
-944 ENNADCMRTLVV
+944 VV
-956 VDIRGTSTNK
+956 VIRGSETLH
-966 DWITDVGTQ
+966 DWMTDIGTE
-975 FTSVGINF
+975 FDYPYANF
-983 ETGMNMVLNSLYH
+983 ELGKNDVLNSLYH

-1007 NGDGCEFC
+1007 SGVGCETC

-1022 NISNPIFL
+1022 NITNPIFL

-1042 LVASHLNSCTDTAHC
+1042 LVASHLNSCTDTTHC

-1099 LVPTNIMALNWA
+1099 LVPTNILALNWA

-1206 EGNIIA
+1206 DGNIIA
-1212 YESARENAVYPN
+1212 YESTRENVVYPN

-1262 MNVAL
+1262 MNVVL
-1267 ETIGAGDQLDSMTYS
+1267 ETVGAGDQLESMTYS

-1290 DFEIQID
+1290 DFKVQID
-1297 ENSVPSESQLMAVAE
+1297 ENSVPNESRLMAVAE

-1370 VTLVDDGEVLTWR
+1370 VTLVDDGETLTWR

-1408 RVFELKTS
+1408 RVFELTRA

>member
-1 MNETAAKIVSEVT
+1 MFKRITAAALSLLFVLSIIPASALDSLSVEETAAKIVSEVT

-53 TLTPSSK
+53 TLTLSSK

-68 KGGLNITVPSE
+68 KGGLNVTVPSE

-85 FTATNGGYTISF
+85 FTATNEGYTISF

-135 TALSMAQNAETLT
+135 TASSMAQKAETLT

-172 KGFDQQSDLEYIVT
+172 KGFNQQSDLEYIVT

-195 VYKPQDEYV
+195 VYKPQAEYV

-219 ANGSIILVESEASQ
+219 PNGSIILVESEASQ

-261 NGDEYVVTVEVD
+261 NGDEYVVTVEAD

-296 SKIQDIYV
+296 SKIQDVYV

-315 NSEIRAGRNLTNIV
+315 NTEIRAGRNLTNIV

-335 TLPSNLPIGYSLY
+335 TLPTNLPIGYSLY

-354 RKQNYFKVSEDIEV
+354 KKQNYFKVSKDIDV
-368 RAYDCKDAAAW
+368 RAYDCKDASSW

-385 WNNQPFN
+385 WNNQPFD

-399 NSNPELLSSVAAS
+399 HSNPELLSSVAAKS
-412 SGLSSYT
+412 DSEDYI
-419 FNITGAVQRWIN
+419 FNITKAVSRWEK
-431 GGNNNGIMLASSNE
+431 GETNNGIMLASSDE

-458 SSSGSRPSFV
+458 TATETRPNFV
-468 MYYYDPYVSEKKWTP
+468 MYYHDPYVSLKKWTP
-483 KCQLSDSKTVHV
+483 TCKSSVSSTVNILC
-495 RCSLPWTVEISP
+495 RLPWTVEITP

-512 SVTDLKDKTFKLR
+512 TVTDLKAKSFKLK
-525 AAENTMA
+525 ADENTLA
-532 SARSGTATVK
+532 SERSGTVTVK
-542 TSLNGVESV
+542 TSLGNVTSV

-557 TQFGAEPNIILSTE
+557 TQLGAEPSVVLDTE
-571 QVDLKHT
+571 HLKVDHT
-578 NQSKTI
+578 KQTKTI
-584 TVTSNSSWTVSKDS
+584 TVTSNSSWSASTDS
-598 DWIDIENGE
+598 DWIEIENGN
-607 GTGNASFEIN
+607 GIGNSTFKVEVQKIPKNDDN
-617 TTENNTSNTRIGTIT
+617 TTNSRTGTVT
-632 VQAGTVSKTITV
+632 VQAGTISKTITV
-644 TQFDGVSE
+644 TQLDKVSE
-652 LFNPINSNDTSE
+652 FFNPIKSDGTCE
-664 TRASTEY
+664 TRPSTEY
-671 NHPLAQWAMKLAY
+671 NHPLALWAMNLAY
-684 SAYMPLKGRISDIA
+684 SAYMPLTGDFSGLA
-698 PGMFMESGI
+698 PGLFMEDNIVSATDLLDQYGI
-707 NPAQDE
+707 KSVAFNTDK
-713 LAACGF
+713 
-719 ESNIYNNG
+719 
-727 ENDTVCHVIG
+727 NDTVCHIIG
-737 HRNISYDLSNNIDG
+737 HKQIYADINYN
-751 GNDDAT
+751 T
-757 LGVYKNVSGSGFEG
+757 SGDT
-771 CFISNDQSGLRSD
+771 N
-784 DAMDSTGMYCGGY
+784 
-797 SGAFWNTL
+797 
-805 SLEGAN
+805 
-811 NTDGGNNNGTLG
+811 GGNNNGYLG
-823 ILEGTGKCEPTGVFS
+823 ILEGTGRCKPIGVFS
-838 GNDSSGLRTDVSM
+838 GSNQSG
-851 DSIGMSCVG
+851 
-860 SSEAFWNTLSLEG
+860 
-873 ANNTDCVFK
+873 
-882 TNTNGGNNGYFGVS
+882 
-896 KGTIARKSVGA
+896 
-907 FVRNDSSCLRTDDFV
+907 LRTDDFV
-922 DDIYIDSRQN
+922 GTVGPNCTGN
-932 SGTFQNTLNSDG
+932 SEIIGNTLNS
-944 ENNADCMRTLVV
+944 NNTDCMRTLVV
-956 VDIRGTSTNK
+956 IDIRGSSTTN
-966 DWITDVGTQ
+966 DWWTDIGTQ
-975 FTSVGINF
+975 LNPKWGSFGA
-983 ETGMNMVLNSLYH
+983 GMEMVLKSLYH
-996 GTGDTENCTEC
+996 GTGDTENCTKC
-1007 NGDGCEFC
+1007 NGGGCVYC
-1015 EGYIPHN
+1015 KGYIPYN

-1042 LVASHLNSCTDTAHC
+1042 LVAEHLNSCKDTNHC
-1057 SGTRTVQDVYAYT
+1057 PGSRTEKDIYAYT
-1070 FATPKTVKNSTG
+1070 FATPKTENDITKYDNKKN
-1082 NNDQNI
+1082 QNI
-1088 FNILNNNDVVP
+1088 FNILNNNDIVTF
-1099 LVPTNIMALNWA
+1099 VPTNFSKPNWS
-1111 DNGWTRHGRDFHLSM
+1111 DNGWTRYGRDFRITM
-1126 PMYVQ
+1126 PLY
-1131 LPLLKSLDTA
+1131 LNSRFLKMSGTDVFGA
-1141 ALGLGGHAMSTY
+1141 GGHAMSTY
-1153 SHWLETL
+1153 RHWLEIL
-1160 PGKLNKNAEAITAAD
+1160 PGMLNKKAEDITTED
-1175 LDAISDAR
+1175 LKSISDDRDAV
-1183 EAAGLL
+1183 GLL
-1189 PRLLRV
+1189 PRLFKV

-1206 EGNIIA
+1206 DGNIVA
-1212 YESARENAVYPN
+1212 YESARENAVYPE
-1224 ITESEVVSWISN
+1224 ITERGITSYISED
-1236 NNEKVFFL
+1236 NEKVFFL

-1267 ETIGAGDQLDSMTYS
+1267 ETIGAGDQLESMTYS

-1297 ENSVPSESQLMAVAE
+1297 ENSVPNESRLMAVAE

-1370 VTLVDDGEVLTWR
+1370 VTLVDDGETLTWR

-1408 RVFELKTS
+1408 RVFELTRA

>member
-1 MNETAAKIVSEVT
+1 MKKKKVCKMITAAALSLLFVFSIIPASALDSLSVEEMAAKIVSEVT

-68 KGGLNITVPSE
+68 KGGLNVTVPSE

-102 DNSLSAQAKVVETD
+102 DNSLSAQAKVVEID

-125 STAEISDEKV
+125 STADISDEKV
-135 TALSMAQNAETLT
+135 TASSMAQKVETLT

-172 KGFDQQSDLEYIVT
+172 KGFNQQSDLEYIVT

-219 ANGSIILVESEASQ
+219 PNGSIILVESEASQ

-261 NGDEYVVTVEVD
+261 NGDEYVVMVEAD

-296 SKIQDIYV
+296 SKIQDVYV

-315 NSEIRAGRNLTNIV
+315 NTEIRAGRNLTNIV

-335 TLPSNLPIGYSLY
+335 SMPTNLPTGYVLKH
-348 NSTLVL
+348 STLTFK
-354 RKQNYFKVSEDIEV
+354 KQNYFKTSKDIDV
-368 RAYDCKDAAAW
+368 RAYDCKDAASW

-385 WNNQPFN
+385 WNNQPFS

-399 NSNPELLSSVAAS
+399 NSNPELLSSVAAKS
-412 SGLSSYT
+412 DLDSYS
-419 FNITGAVQRWIN
+419 FSITKAVQRWLN
-431 GGNNNGIMLASSNE
+431 GEINNGIMLSSSDE
-445 STKTQVDFYSTRA
+445 STKTQVDFYSTRTSA
-458 SSSGSRPSFV
+458 SENRPGFV
-468 MYYYDPYVSEKKWTP
+468 IYYQPPYVASQAWTP
-483 KCQLSDSKTVHV
+483 TYESSTCRAIGVT
-495 RCSLPWTVEISP
+495 CSLPWTVEISP

-512 SVTDLKDKTFKLR
+512 TVTDLKANTFKLKVD
-525 AAENTMA
+525 ENTLA
-532 SARSGTATVK
+532 SERVGTATVK
-542 TSLNGVESV
+542 MTANGTGIA
-551 IGTIAV
+551 IGTITV
-557 TQFGAEPNIILSTE
+557 TQFGAEPSVVLDTE
-571 QVDLKHT
+571 HLDVKHT
-578 NQSKTI
+578 NQTKTI
-584 TVTSNSSWTVSKDS
+584 TVASNSSWSASSDS
-598 DWIDIENGE
+598 SWIEIENGNGIGNSTFSMTVQGNTKQE
-607 GTGNASFEIN
+607 NGTND
-617 TTENNTSNTRIGTIT
+617 TRTGTVT

-644 TQFDGVSE
+644 RQFDEASE
-652 LFNPINSNDTSE
+652 YFNPINSE
-664 TRASTEY
+664 GIGVTRPSTEY

-684 SAYMPLKGRISDIA
+684 AAYKPLKGQFSDIA
-698 PGMFMESGI
+698 PGKFMEPDIRS
-707 NPAQDE
+707 AQEE
-713 LAACGF
+713 LDDYGF
-719 ESNIYNNG
+719 ESSIYNDG
-727 ENDTVCHVIG
+727 DNDTVCHVIG
-737 HRNISYDLSNNIDG
+737 HKQIYANINNSTNG
-751 GNDDAT
+751 GND
-757 LGVYKNVSGSGFEG
+757 
-771 CFISNDQSGLRSD
+771 
-784 DAMDSTGMYCGGY
+784 
-797 SGAFWNTL
+797 
-805 SLEGAN
+805 
-811 NTDGGNNNGTLG
+811 NGTLG
-823 ILEGTGKCEPTGVFS
+823 IFEGTAKCRSTGVIY
-838 GNDSSGLRTDVSM
+838 GTNQSGLRTDVSM
-851 DSIGMSCVG
+851 DSTGMSCVG
-860 SSEAFWNTLSLEG
+860 SSEAFWNTLNSNG
-873 ANNTDCVFK
+873 ANNT
-882 TNTNGGNNGYFGVS
+882 
-896 KGTIARKSVGA
+896 
-907 FVRNDSSCLRTDDFV
+907 
-922 DDIYIDSRQN
+922 
-932 SGTFQNTLNSDG
+932 
-944 ENNADCMRTLVV
+944 DCMRTLVV
-956 VDIRGTSTNK
+956 VDIRGSSTNK
-966 DWITDVGTQ
+966 DWITDFGTQ
-975 FTSVGINF
+975 LDPNWGSFGA
-983 ETGMNMVLNSLYH
+983 GMEMVLKSLYH
-996 GTGDTENCTEC
+996 GTGDTENCTKC
-1007 NGDGCEFC
+1007 NGKSDGCEYC
-1015 EGYIPHN
+1015 KGYIPFN

-1042 LVASHLNSCTDTAHC
+1042 LVAEHLNSCKDTNHC
-1057 SGTRTVQDVYAYT
+1057 PGSRTEKDIYSYT
-1070 FATPKTVKNSTG
+1070 FATPKTVKNKQGS
-1082 NNDQNI
+1082 DSQNI
-1088 FNILNNNDVVP
+1088 FNILNNNDIVP
-1099 LVPTNIMALNWA
+1099 LVPTNILALNWA
-1111 DNGWTRHGRDFHLSM
+1111 DNGWTRHGRDFRITM
-1126 PMYVQ
+1126 PMNVD
-1131 LPLLKSLDTA
+1131 LWWLKPFDTA
-1141 ALGLGGHAMSTY
+1141 LLGFGGHAMSTY
-1153 SHWLETL
+1153 SRWLESF
-1160 PGKLNKNAEAITAAD
+1160 PGMLNKKAEDITTAD
-1175 LDAISDAR
+1175 LESLTDNR
-1183 EAAGLL
+1183 EAVGLL
-1189 PRLLRV
+1189 PRLFKV

-1206 EGNIIA
+1206 AGNIVA
-1212 YESARENAVYPN
+1212 YESARENAVYPELA
-1224 ITESEVVSWISN
+1224 ESGIASWISKD
-1236 NNEKVFFL
+1236 NEKVFFL

-1267 ETIGAGDQLDSMTYS
+1267 ETIGAGDQLESMIYS

-1297 ENSVPSESQLMAVAE
+1297 ENSVPNESRLMAVAE

-1323 YLKSAVPDTP
+1323 YLESAVPDTP

-1370 VTLVDDGEVLTWR
+1370 VTLVDDGETLTWR
-1383 IHRNFPAT
+1383 IHRKFPAT

-1408 RVFELKTS
+1408 RVFELTRA

>member
-1 MNETAAKIVSEVT
+1 MERKKVLRRITAAALSLLFVLGIIPASALDSLSVEETAAKIVSEVT

-68 KGGLNITVPSE
+68 KGGLNVTVPSE

-204 YSFDLDSDGLIPVEQ
+204 YSFDLDSDGLIPIEQ
-219 ANGSIILVESEASQ
+219 PNGSIILVESEDSE

-261 NGDEYVVTVEVD
+261 NGDEYVVTVEAD

-296 SKIQDIYV
+296 SSIQDVYV

-335 TLPSNLPIGYSLY
+335 SMPTNLPTGYVLKH
-348 NSTLVL
+348 STLTFK
-354 RKQNYFKVSEDIEV
+354 KQNYFKTSKDIDV
-368 RAYDCKDAAAW
+368 RAYDCKDAASW

-385 WNNQPFN
+385 WNNQPFS

-399 NSNPELLSSVAAS
+399 NSNPELLSSVAAKS
-412 SGLSSYT
+412 DLDSYS
-419 FNITGAVQRWIN
+419 FSITKAVQRWLN
-431 GGNNNGIMLASSNE
+431 GEINNGIMLASSDE
-445 STKTQVDFYSTRA
+445 STKTQVDFYSTRTSA
-458 SSSGSRPSFV
+458 SENRPGFVISYQPPHVARQVWNPTYESSTCRAIGV
-468 MYYYDPYVSEKKWTP
+468 T
-483 KCQLSDSKTVHV
+483 CG
-495 RCSLPWTVEISP
+495 LPWTVEISP
-507 DSPWL
+507 GSPWL
-512 SVTDLKDKTFKLR
+512 TVTDLKANTFKLKVD
-525 AAENTMA
+525 ENTLA
-532 SARSGTATVK
+532 SERVGTATVK
-542 TSLNGVESV
+542 MTANGTDIA
-551 IGTIAV
+551 IGTITV
-557 TQFGAEPNIILSTE
+557 TQFGAEPSVVLDTVHLRVNHTE
-571 QVDLKHT
+571 QT
-578 NQSKTI
+578 KTI
-584 TVTSNSSWTVSKDS
+584 TVTSNSSWSASTDS
-598 DWIDIENGE
+598 DWIEIENGN
-607 GTGNASFEIN
+607 GIGNSTFSIKTKNNAMVEDEIN
-617 TTENNTSNTRIGTIT
+617 NSRTGTVT
-632 VQAGTVSKTITV
+632 VQAGTVSKIITV
-644 TQFDGVSE
+644 TQYDEASDF
-652 LFNPINSNDTSE
+652 FNKINSDGINE
-664 TRASTEY
+664 TRPSTEY
-671 NHPLAQWAMKLAY
+671 YHPLAQWAMKLAY
-684 SAYMPLKGRISDIA
+684 SAYKPLKGQFSDIA
-698 PGMFMESGI
+698 PGKFMEPGI
-707 NPAQDE
+707 REAQEE
-713 LAACGF
+713 LRDYGF
-719 ESNIYNNG
+719 ESSIYNDG
-727 ENDTVCHVIG
+727 DNDTVCHVIG
-737 HRNISYDLSNNIDG
+737 HKQIYANINN
-751 GNDDAT
+751 
-757 LGVYKNVSGSGFEG
+757 S
-771 CFISNDQSGLRSD
+771 
-784 DAMDSTGMYCGGY
+784 
-797 SGAFWNTL
+797 
-805 SLEGAN
+805 
-811 NTDGGNNNGTLG
+811 
-823 ILEGTGKCEPTGVFS
+823 
-838 GNDSSGLRTDVSM
+838 
-851 DSIGMSCVG
+851 
-860 SSEAFWNTLSLEG
+860 
-873 ANNTDCVFK
+873 
-882 TNTNGGNNGYFGVS
+882 TNGGNDNDRYLGVLEGIDRNES
-896 KGTIARKSVGA
+896 IGVYTD
-907 FVRNDSSCLRTDDFV
+907 NDSSRLRTDDFV
-922 DDIYIDSRQN
+922 GNVYFDSRKN
-932 SGTFQNTLNSDG
+932 SGTFQNTLSSDG
-944 ENNADCMRTLVV
+944 ANNTNDMRTLVV
-956 VDIRGTSTNK
+956 IDIRGTSTNR
-966 DWITDVGTQ
+966 DWVTDIGTQ
-975 FTSVGINF
+975 INPDWGSF
-983 ETGMNMVLNSLYH
+983 DAGMEIVLKSLYH
-996 GTGDTENCTEC
+996 GTGDTENCKKC
-1007 NGDGCEFC
+1007 NGNSNGCAYC
-1015 EGYIPHN
+1015 KGYIPFN

-1042 LVASHLNSCTDTAHC
+1042 LLAEHLISCDNTNHC
-1057 SGTRTVQDVYAYT
+1057 PGSRKIEDIYAYT
-1070 FATPKTVKNSTG
+1070 FATPKTVKNKPG
-1082 NNDQNI
+1082 KDYKNI
-1088 FNILNNNDVVP
+1088 FNILNNNDIVP
-1099 LVPTNIMALNWA
+1099 LVPTNILALNWA
-1111 DNGWTRHGRDFHLSM
+1111 DNGWTRHGRDFRITM
-1126 PMYVQ
+1126 PMDVD
-1131 LPLLKSLDTA
+1131 LWWLKPFDTA
-1141 ALGLGGHAMSTY
+1141 LLGFGGHVMSTY
-1153 SHWLETL
+1153 SRWLEKL
-1160 PGKLNKNAEAITAAD
+1160 PGMLNKKAEDITTAD
-1175 LDAISDAR
+1175 LESLTDNR
-1183 EAAGLL
+1183 EAVGLL
-1189 PRLLRV
+1189 PRLLTI

-1206 EGNIIA
+1206 AGNIVA
-1212 YESARENAVYPN
+1212 YESARENAVYPE
-1224 ITESEVVSWISN
+1224 ITECGITSWISKD
-1236 NNEKVFFL
+1236 NEKVFFL

-1267 ETIGAGDQLDSMTYS
+1267 KTIGAGDQLESMTYS

-1370 VTLVDDGEVLTWR
+1370 VTLVDDGETLTWR

-1408 RVFELKTS
+1408 RVFELTRA

>member
-1 MNETAAKIVSEVT
+1 MKKKKVCKMITAAALSLLFVFSIISASALDSLSVEETTAKIVSEVT

-68 KGGLNITVPSE
+68 KGGLNVTVPSI

-97 GVKSI
+97 SVKSI

-125 STAEISDEKV
+125 STADISDEKV
-135 TALSMAQNAETLT
+135 TASSMAQKAETLT

-172 KGFDQQSDLEYIVT
+172 KGFNQQSDLEYIVT

-195 VYKPQDEYV
+195 VYKPQAEYV

-261 NGDEYVVTVEVD
+261 NGDEYVVTVEAD

-296 SKIQDIYV
+296 SKIQDVYV

-315 NSEIRAGRNLTNIV
+315 NTEIRAGRNLTNIV

-335 TLPSNLPIGYSLY
+335 TLPTNLPIGYSLY

-354 RKQNYFKVSEDIEV
+354 KKQNYFKVSKDIDI
-368 RAYDCKDAAAW
+368 RAYDCKDAASW

-385 WNNQPFN
+385 WNNQPFD

-399 NSNPELLSSVAAS
+399 NSDPELLSSVAAKS
-412 SGLSSYT
+412 DSEDYI
-419 FNITGAVQRWIN
+419 FNITKAVSRWEK
-431 GGNNNGIMLASSNE
+431 GETNNGIMLASSDE
-445 STKTQVDFYSTRA
+445 SAKTQVDFYSTRA
-458 SSSGSRPSFV
+458 TAAETRPNFV
-468 MYYYDPYVSEKKWTP
+468 MYYHDPYVSLKKWTP
-483 KCQLSDSKTVHV
+483 TCKSSVSSTVHV
-495 RCSLPWTVEISP
+495 LCRLPWTVEISP

-512 SVTDLKDKTFKLR
+512 TVTDLKAKSFKLK
-525 AAENTMA
+525 ADENTLA
-532 SARSGTATVK
+532 SERSGTVTVK
-542 TSLNGVESV
+542 TSLGNVTSV
-551 IGTIAV
+551 IGTITV
-557 TQFGAEPNIILSTE
+557 TQLGAEPSVVLDTE
-571 QVDLKHT
+571 HLKVDHT
-578 NQSKTI
+578 KQTKTI
-584 TVTSNSSWTVSKDS
+584 TVTSNSSWSASTDS
-598 DWIDIENGE
+598 DWIEIENGN
-607 GTGNASFEIN
+607 GIGNSTFKVEVQKIPKNDDN
-617 TTENNTSNTRIGTIT
+617 TTNSRTGTVT
-632 VQAGTVSKTITV
+632 VQAGTISKTITV
-644 TQFDGVSE
+644 TQLDKVSE
-652 LFNPINSNDTSE
+652 FFNPIKSDGTCE
-664 TRASTEY
+664 TRPSTEY
-671 NHPLAQWAMKLAY
+671 NHPLALWAMNLAY
-684 SAYMPLKGRISDIA
+684 SAYMPLTGDFSGLA
-698 PGMFMESGI
+698 PGLFMEDNIVSATDLLDQYGI
-707 NPAQDE
+707 KSVAFNTDK
-713 LAACGF
+713 
-719 ESNIYNNG
+719 
-727 ENDTVCHVIG
+727 NDTVCHIIG
-737 HRNISYDLSNNIDG
+737 HKQIYADINYN
-751 GNDDAT
+751 T
-757 LGVYKNVSGSGFEG
+757 SGDT
-771 CFISNDQSGLRSD
+771 N
-784 DAMDSTGMYCGGY
+784 
-797 SGAFWNTL
+797 
-805 SLEGAN
+805 
-811 NTDGGNNNGTLG
+811 GGNNNGYLG
-823 ILEGTGKCEPTGVFS
+823 ILEGTGRCKPIGVFS
-838 GNDSSGLRTDVSM
+838 GSNQSS
-851 DSIGMSCVG
+851 
-860 SSEAFWNTLSLEG
+860 
-873 ANNTDCVFK
+873 
-882 TNTNGGNNGYFGVS
+882 
-896 KGTIARKSVGA
+896 
-907 FVRNDSSCLRTDDFV
+907 LRTDDFV
-922 DDIYIDSRQN
+922 GTVGPNCTGN
-932 SGTFQNTLNSDG
+932 SEIIGNTLNS
-944 ENNADCMRTLVV
+944 NNTDCMRTLVV
-956 VDIRGTSTNK
+956 IDIRGSSTTN
-966 DWITDVGTQ
+966 DWWTDIGTQ
-975 FTSVGINF
+975 LNPKWGSFGA
-983 ETGMNMVLNSLYH
+983 GMEMVLKSLYH
-996 GTGDTENCTEC
+996 GTGDTENCTKC
-1007 NGDGCEFC
+1007 NGGGCVYC
-1015 EGYIPHN
+1015 KGYIPYN

-1042 LVASHLNSCTDTAHC
+1042 LVAEHLNSCKDTNHC
-1057 SGTRTVQDVYAYT
+1057 PGSRTEKDIYAYT
-1070 FATPKTVKNSTG
+1070 FATPKTENDITKYDNKKN
-1082 NNDQNI
+1082 QNI
-1088 FNILNNNDVVP
+1088 FNILNNNDIVTF
-1099 LVPTNIMALNWA
+1099 VPTNFSKPNWS
-1111 DNGWTRHGRDFHLSM
+1111 DNGWTRYGRDFRITM
-1126 PMYVQ
+1126 PLY
-1131 LPLLKSLDTA
+1131 LNSRFLKMSGTDVFGA
-1141 ALGLGGHAMSTY
+1141 GGHAMSTY
-1153 SHWLETL
+1153 RHWLEIL
-1160 PGKLNKNAEAITAAD
+1160 PGMLNKKAEDITTED
-1175 LDAISDAR
+1175 LKSISDDRDAV
-1183 EAAGLL
+1183 GLL
-1189 PRLLRV
+1189 PRLFKV

-1206 EGNIIA
+1206 DGNIVA
-1212 YESARENAVYPN
+1212 YESARENAVYPE
-1224 ITESEVVSWISN
+1224 ITERGITSYISED
-1236 NNEKVFFL
+1236 NEKVFFL

-1253 EIEAYDYGT
+1253 EIEAHDYGT

-1267 ETIGAGDQLDSMTYS
+1267 ETIGAGDQLESMTYS

-1297 ENSVPSESQLMAVAE
+1297 ENSVPNESRLMAVAE

-1370 VTLVDDGEVLTWR
+1370 VTLVDDGETLTWR

-1408 RVFELKTS
+1408 RVFELTRA

>member
-1 MNETAAKIVSEVT
+1 MKKKKVCKMITAAALSLLFVFSIIPASALDSLSVEETAAKIVSEVT

-68 KGGLNITVPSE
+68 KGGLNVTVPSD

-125 STAEISDEKV
+125 STADISDEKV
-135 TALSMAQNAETLT
+135 TASSMAQKVETLT

-172 KGFDQQSDLEYIVT
+172 KGFNQQSDLEYIVT

-219 ANGSIILVESEASQ
+219 PNGSIILVESEASQ

-261 NGDEYVVTVEVD
+261 NGDEYVVMVEAD

-296 SKIQDIYV
+296 SKIQDVYV

-315 NSEIRAGRNLTNIV
+315 NTEIRAGRNLTNIV

-335 TLPSNLPIGYSLY
+335 SMPTNLPTGYVLKH
-348 NSTLVL
+348 STLTFK
-354 RKQNYFKVSEDIEV
+354 KQNYFKTSKDIDV
-368 RAYDCKDAAAW
+368 RAYDCKDAASW

-385 WNNQPFN
+385 WNNQPFS

-399 NSNPELLSSVAAS
+399 NSNPELLSSVAAKS
-412 SGLSSYT
+412 DLDSYS
-419 FNITGAVQRWIN
+419 FSITKAVQRWLN
-431 GGNNNGIMLASSNE
+431 GEINNGIMLSSSDE
-445 STKTQVDFYSTRA
+445 STKTQVDFYSTRTSA
-458 SSSGSRPSFV
+458 SENRPGFV
-468 MYYYDPYVSEKKWTP
+468 IYYQPPYVASQAWTP
-483 KCQLSDSKTVHV
+483 TYESSTCRAIGVT
-495 RCSLPWTVEISP
+495 CSLPWTVEISP

-512 SVTDLKDKTFKLR
+512 TVTDLKANTFKLKVD
-525 AAENTMA
+525 ENTLA
-532 SARSGTATVK
+532 SERVGTATVK
-542 TSLNGVESV
+542 MTANGTGIA
-551 IGTIAV
+551 IGTITV
-557 TQFGAEPNIILSTE
+557 TQFGAEPSVVLDTE
-571 QVDLKHT
+571 HLDVKHT
-578 NQSKTI
+578 NQTKTI
-584 TVTSNSSWTVSKDS
+584 TVASNSSWSASSDS
-598 DWIDIENGE
+598 SWIEIENGNGIGNSTFSMTVQGNTKQE
-607 GTGNASFEIN
+607 NGTND
-617 TTENNTSNTRIGTIT
+617 TRTGTVT

-644 TQFDGVSE
+644 RQFDEASE
-652 LFNPINSNDTSE
+652 YFNPINSE
-664 TRASTEY
+664 GIGVTRPSTEY

-684 SAYMPLKGRISDIA
+684 AAYKPLKGQFSDIA
-698 PGMFMESGI
+698 PGKFMEPDIRS
-707 NPAQDE
+707 AQEE
-713 LAACGF
+713 LDDYGF
-719 ESNIYNNG
+719 ESSIYNDG
-727 ENDTVCHVIG
+727 DNDTVCHVIG
-737 HRNISYDLSNNIDG
+737 HKQIYANINNSTNG
-751 GNDDAT
+751 GND
-757 LGVYKNVSGSGFEG
+757 
-771 CFISNDQSGLRSD
+771 
-784 DAMDSTGMYCGGY
+784 
-797 SGAFWNTL
+797 
-805 SLEGAN
+805 
-811 NTDGGNNNGTLG
+811 NGTLG
-823 ILEGTGKCEPTGVFS
+823 IFEGTAKCRSTGVIY
-838 GNDSSGLRTDVSM
+838 GTNQSGLRTDVSM
-851 DSIGMSCVG
+851 DSTGMSCVG
-860 SSEAFWNTLSLEG
+860 SSEAFWNTLNSNG
-873 ANNTDCVFK
+873 ANNT
-882 TNTNGGNNGYFGVS
+882 
-896 KGTIARKSVGA
+896 
-907 FVRNDSSCLRTDDFV
+907 
-922 DDIYIDSRQN
+922 
-932 SGTFQNTLNSDG
+932 
-944 ENNADCMRTLVV
+944 DCMRTLVV
-956 VDIRGTSTNK
+956 VDIRGSSTNK
-966 DWITDVGTQ
+966 DWITDFGTQ
-975 FTSVGINF
+975 LDPNWGSFGA
-983 ETGMNMVLNSLYH
+983 GMEMVLKSLYH
-996 GTGDTENCTEC
+996 GTGDTENCTKC
-1007 NGDGCEFC
+1007 NGKSDGCEYC
-1015 EGYIPHN
+1015 KGYIPFN

-1042 LVASHLNSCTDTAHC
+1042 LVAEHLNSCKDTNHC
-1057 SGTRTVQDVYAYT
+1057 PGSRTEKDIYSYT
-1070 FATPKTVKNSTG
+1070 FATPKTVKNKQGS
-1082 NNDQNI
+1082 DSQNI
-1088 FNILNNNDVVP
+1088 FNILNNNDIVP
-1099 LVPTNIMALNWA
+1099 LVPTNILALNWA
-1111 DNGWTRHGRDFHLSM
+1111 DNGWTRHGRDFRITM
-1126 PMYVQ
+1126 PMNVD
-1131 LPLLKSLDTA
+1131 LWWLKPFDTA
-1141 ALGLGGHAMSTY
+1141 LLGFGGHAMSTY
-1153 SHWLETL
+1153 SRWLESF
-1160 PGKLNKNAEAITAAD
+1160 PGMLNKKAEDITTAD
-1175 LDAISDAR
+1175 LESLTDNR
-1183 EAAGLL
+1183 EAVGLL
-1189 PRLLRV
+1189 PRLFKV

-1206 EGNIIA
+1206 AGNIVA
-1212 YESARENAVYPN
+1212 YESARENAVYPELA
-1224 ITESEVVSWISN
+1224 ESGIASWISKD
-1236 NNEKVFFL
+1236 NEKVFFL

-1267 ETIGAGDQLDSMTYS
+1267 ETIGAGDQLESMIYS

-1297 ENSVPSESQLMAVAE
+1297 ENSVPNESRLMAVAE

-1318 PSKNP
+1318 PLKNP

-1370 VTLVDDGEVLTWR
+1370 VTLVDDGETLTWR

-1408 RVFELKTS
+1408 RVFELTRA

>member
-1 MNETAAKIVSEVT
+1 MDSLSVEETAAKIVSEVT

-60 SGETVYST
+60 SGETVYLT
-68 KGGLNITVPSE
+68 KGGLNVTVPSE

-97 GVKSI
+97 SVKSI

-125 STAEISDEKV
+125 STADISDEKV
-135 TALSMAQNAETLT
+135 TASSMAQKAETLT

-172 KGFDQQSDLEYIVT
+172 KGFNQQSDLEYIVT

-195 VYKPQDEYV
+195 VYKPQAEYV
-204 YSFDLDSDGLIPVEQ
+204 YSFDLNSDGLIPVEQ
-219 ANGSIILVESEASQ
+219 ANGSIILVESEASR

-296 SKIQDIYV
+296 SKIQDVYV

-315 NSEIRAGRNLTNIV
+315 NTEIRAGRNLTNIV

-335 TLPSNLPIGYSLY
+335 TLPTNLPIGYSLY

-354 RKQNYFKVSEDIEV
+354 KKQNYFKVSKDIDI
-368 RAYDCKDAAAW
+368 RAYDCKDAASW

-385 WNNQPFN
+385 WNNQPFD

-399 NSNPELLSSVAAS
+399 NSDPELLSSVAAKS
-412 SGLSSYT
+412 DSEDYI
-419 FNITGAVQRWIN
+419 FNITKAVSRWEK
-431 GGNNNGIMLASSNE
+431 GEANNGIMLASSDE
-445 STKTQVDFYSTRA
+445 SAKTQVDFYSTRA
-458 SSSGSRPSFV
+458 TAAETRPNFV
-468 MYYYDPYVSEKKWTP
+468 MYYHDPYVSLKKWTP
-483 KCQLSDSKTVHV
+483 TCKSSVSSTVHV
-495 RCSLPWTVEISP
+495 LCRLPWTVEISP

-512 SVTDLKDKTFKLR
+512 TVTDLKAKSFKLK
-525 AAENTMA
+525 ADENTLA
-532 SARSGTATVK
+532 SERSGTVTVK
-542 TSLNGVESV
+542 TSLGDVTSV
-551 IGTIAV
+551 IGTITV
-557 TQFGAEPNIILSTE
+557 TQFGAEPNIILDTE
-571 QVDLKHT
+571 HMDVKHT
-578 NQSKTI
+578 NQTKTI
-584 TVTSNSSWTVSKDS
+584 SVVSNSSWTASSNS
-598 DWIDIENGE
+598 DWIEIENGNGIGNSTFSMTVQGNTKQE
-607 GTGNASFEIN
+607 NGTND
-617 TTENNTSNTRIGTIT
+617 TRTGTVT

-644 TQFDGVSE
+644 RQFDEASE
-652 LFNPINSNDTSE
+652 YFNPINSE
-664 TRASTEY
+664 GIGVTRPSTEY

-684 SAYMPLKGRISDIA
+684 AAYKPLKGQFSDIA
-698 PGMFMESGI
+698 PGKFMEPDIRS
-707 NPAQDE
+707 AQEE
-713 LAACGF
+713 LDDYGF
-719 ESNIYNNG
+719 ESSIYNDG
-727 ENDTVCHVIG
+727 DNDTVCHVIG
-737 HRNISYDLSNNIDG
+737 HKQIYANINNSTNG
-751 GNDDAT
+751 GND
-757 LGVYKNVSGSGFEG
+757 
-771 CFISNDQSGLRSD
+771 
-784 DAMDSTGMYCGGY
+784 
-797 SGAFWNTL
+797 
-805 SLEGAN
+805 
-811 NTDGGNNNGTLG
+811 NGTLG
-823 ILEGTGKCEPTGVFS
+823 IFEGTAKCRSTGVIY
-838 GNDSSGLRTDVSM
+838 GTNQSGLRTDVSM
-851 DSIGMSCVG
+851 DSTGMSCVG
-860 SSEAFWNTLSLEG
+860 SSEAFWNTLNSNG
-873 ANNTDCVFK
+873 ANNT
-882 TNTNGGNNGYFGVS
+882 
-896 KGTIARKSVGA
+896 
-907 FVRNDSSCLRTDDFV
+907 
-922 DDIYIDSRQN
+922 
-932 SGTFQNTLNSDG
+932 
-944 ENNADCMRTLVV
+944 DCMRTLVV
-956 VDIRGTSTNK
+956 VDIRGSSTNK
-966 DWITDVGTQ
+966 DWITDFGTQ
-975 FTSVGINF
+975 LDPNWGSFGA
-983 ETGMNMVLNSLYH
+983 GMEMVLKSLYH
-996 GTGDTENCTEC
+996 GTGDTENCTKC
-1007 NGDGCEFC
+1007 NGKSDGCEYC
-1015 EGYIPHN
+1015 KGYIPFN

-1042 LVASHLNSCTDTAHC
+1042 LVAEHLNSCKDTNHC
-1057 SGTRTVQDVYAYT
+1057 PGSRTEKDIYSYT
-1070 FATPKTVKNSTG
+1070 FATPKTVKNKQGS
-1082 NNDQNI
+1082 DSQNI
-1088 FNILNNNDVVP
+1088 FNILNNNDIVP
-1099 LVPTNIMALNWA
+1099 LVPTNILALNWA
-1111 DNGWTRHGRDFHLSM
+1111 DNGWTRHGRDFRITM
-1126 PMYVQ
+1126 PMNVD
-1131 LPLLKSLDTA
+1131 LWWLKPFDTA
-1141 ALGLGGHAMSTY
+1141 LLGFGGHAMSTY
-1153 SHWLETL
+1153 SRWLESL
-1160 PGKLNKNAEAITAAD
+1160 PGMLNKKAEDITTAD
-1175 LDAISDAR
+1175 LESLTDNR
-1183 EAAGLL
+1183 EAVGLL
-1189 PRLLRV
+1189 PRLFKV

-1206 EGNIIA
+1206 AGNIVA
-1212 YESARENAVYPN
+1212 YESARENAVYPE
-1224 ITESEVVSWISN
+1224 IAESGIASWISKD
-1236 NNEKVFFL
+1236 NEKVFFL

-1267 ETIGAGDQLDSMTYS
+1267 ETIGAGDQLESMTYS

-1318 PSKNP
+1318 PSKNS

-1370 VTLVDDGEVLTWR
+1370 VTLVDDGETLTWR

-1408 RVFELKTS
+1408 RVFELTRA

>member
-1 MNETAAKIVSEVT
+1 MFKRITAAALSLLFVFSIIPASALDSLSVEETTAKIVSEVT

-68 KGGLNITVPSE
+68 KGGLNVTVPSE

-85 FTATNGGYTISF
+85 FTATNEGYTISF

-135 TALSMAQNAETLT
+135 TASSMAQKAETLT

-172 KGFDQQSDLEYIVT
+172 KGFNQQSDLEYIVT

-195 VYKPQDEYV
+195 VYKPQAEYV

-261 NGDEYVVTVEVD
+261 NGDEYVVTVEAD

-296 SKIQDIYV
+296 SKIQDVYV

-315 NSEIRAGRNLTNIV
+315 NTEIRAGRNLTNIV

-335 TLPSNLPIGYSLY
+335 TLPTNLPIGYSLY

-354 RKQNYFKVSEDIEV
+354 KKQNYFKVSKDIDI
-368 RAYDCKDAAAW
+368 RAYDCKNAASW

-385 WNNQPFN
+385 WNNQPFD

-399 NSNPELLSSVAAS
+399 NSDPELLSSVAAKS
-412 SGLSSYT
+412 DSEDYI
-419 FNITGAVQRWIN
+419 FNITKAVSRWEK
-431 GGNNNGIMLASSNE
+431 GETNNGIMLASSDE

-458 SSSGSRPSFV
+458 TATETRPNFV
-468 MYYYDPYVSEKKWTP
+468 MYYHDPYVSLKKWTP
-483 KCQLSDSKTVHV
+483 TCKSSVSSIVHV
-495 RCSLPWTVEISP
+495 LCRLPWTVEISP
-507 DSPWL
+507 NSPWL
-512 SVTDLKDKTFKLR
+512 TVTDLKVSSFKLK
-525 AAENTMA
+525 ADENTLA
-532 SARSGTATVK
+532 SERVGTVTVK
-542 TSLNGVESV
+542 TSLGNVTSV

-557 TQFGAEPNIILSTE
+557 TQLGAEPSVVLDTE
-571 QVDLKHT
+571 HLKVDHT
-578 NQSKTI
+578 KQTKTI
-584 TVTSNSSWTVSKDS
+584 TVTSNSSWSASTDS
-598 DWIDIENGE
+598 DWIEIENGN
-607 GTGNASFEIN
+607 GIGNSTFKVEVQKIPKNDDN
-617 TTENNTSNTRIGTIT
+617 TTNSRTGTVT
-632 VQAGTVSKTITV
+632 VQAGTISKTITV
-644 TQFDGVSE
+644 TQLDEVSE
-652 LFNPINSNDTSE
+652 FFNPIKSDGSCE
-664 TRASTEY
+664 TRPSTEY
-671 NHPLAQWAMKLAY
+671 NHPLALWAMNLAY
-684 SAYMPLKGRISDIA
+684 SAYMPLTGDFSGLA
-698 PGMFMESGI
+698 PGLFMEDNIVSATDLLDQYGI
-707 NPAQDE
+707 KSVAFNTDK
-713 LAACGF
+713 
-719 ESNIYNNG
+719 
-727 ENDTVCHVIG
+727 NDTVCHIIG
-737 HRNISYDLSNNIDG
+737 HKQIYADINYN
-751 GNDDAT
+751 T
-757 LGVYKNVSGSGFEG
+757 SGDT
-771 CFISNDQSGLRSD
+771 N
-784 DAMDSTGMYCGGY
+784 
-797 SGAFWNTL
+797 
-805 SLEGAN
+805 
-811 NTDGGNNNGTLG
+811 GGNNGYLG
-823 ILEGTGKCEPTGVFS
+823 ILEGTGRCKPIGVFS
-838 GNDSSGLRTDVSM
+838 GSNQSG
-851 DSIGMSCVG
+851 
-860 SSEAFWNTLSLEG
+860 
-873 ANNTDCVFK
+873 
-882 TNTNGGNNGYFGVS
+882 
-896 KGTIARKSVGA
+896 
-907 FVRNDSSCLRTDDFV
+907 LRTDDFV
-922 DDIYIDSRQN
+922 GTVGPNCTGN
-932 SGTFQNTLNSDG
+932 SEIIGNTLNS
-944 ENNADCMRTLVV
+944 NNTDCMRTLVV
-956 VDIRGTSTNK
+956 IDIRGSSTTN
-966 DWITDVGTQ
+966 DWWTDIGTQ
-975 FTSVGINF
+975 LNPKWGSFGA
-983 ETGMNMVLNSLYH
+983 GMEMVLKSLYH
-996 GTGDTENCTEC
+996 GTGDTENCTKC
-1007 NGDGCEFC
+1007 NGGGCVYC
-1015 EGYIPHN
+1015 KGYISYN

-1042 LVASHLNSCTDTAHC
+1042 LVAEHLNSCKDTNHC
-1057 SGTRTVQDVYAYT
+1057 PGSRTEKDIYAYT
-1070 FATPKTVKNSTG
+1070 FATPKTENDITKYDNKKN
-1082 NNDQNI
+1082 QNI
-1088 FNILNNNDVVP
+1088 FNILNNNDIVTF
-1099 LVPTNIMALNWA
+1099 VPTNFSKPNWS
-1111 DNGWTRHGRDFHLSM
+1111 DNGWTRYGRDFRITM
-1126 PMYVQ
+1126 PLY
-1131 LPLLKSLDTA
+1131 LNSRFLKMSGTDVFGA
-1141 ALGLGGHAMSTY
+1141 GGHAMSTY
-1153 SHWLETL
+1153 RHWLEIL
-1160 PGKLNKNAEAITAAD
+1160 PGMLNKKAEDITTED
-1175 LDAISDAR
+1175 LKSISDDRDAV
-1183 EAAGLL
+1183 GLL
-1189 PRLLRV
+1189 PRLFKV

-1206 EGNIIA
+1206 DGNIVA
-1212 YESARENAVYPN
+1212 YESARENAVYPE
-1224 ITESEVVSWISN
+1224 ITERGITSYISED
-1236 NNEKVFFL
+1236 NEKVFFL

-1267 ETIGAGDQLDSMTYS
+1267 ETIGAGDQLESMTYS

-1297 ENSVPSESQLMAVAE
+1297 ENSVPNESRLMAVAE

-1370 VTLVDDGEVLTWR
+1370 VTLVDDGETLTWR

-1408 RVFELKTS
+1408 RVFELTRA

>member
-1 MNETAAKIVSEVT
+1 MFKRITAAALSLLFVLSIIPASALDSLSVEETAAKIVSEVT

-53 TLTPSSK
+53 TLTLSSK

-68 KGGLNITVPSE
+68 KGGLNVTVPSE

-85 FTATNGGYTISF
+85 FTATNEGYTISF

-135 TALSMAQNAETLT
+135 TASSMAQKAETLT
-148 EKQKVEKFNNE
+148 EKQKVEKSNNE

-172 KGFDQQSDLEYIVT
+172 KGFNQQSDLEYIVT

-195 VYKPQDEYV
+195 VYKPQAEYV

-219 ANGSIILVESEASQ
+219 PNGSIILVESEASQ

-261 NGDEYVVTVEVD
+261 NGDEYVVTVEAD

-296 SKIQDIYV
+296 SKIQDVYV

-315 NSEIRAGRNLTNIV
+315 NTEIRAGRNLTNIV

-335 TLPSNLPIGYSLY
+335 TLPTNLPIGYSLY

-354 RKQNYFKVSEDIEV
+354 KKQNYFKVSKDIDV
-368 RAYDCKDAAAW
+368 RAYDCKDASSW

-385 WNNQPFN
+385 WNNQPFD

-399 NSNPELLSSVAAS
+399 HSNPELLSSVAAKS
-412 SGLSSYT
+412 DSEDYI
-419 FNITGAVQRWIN
+419 FNITKAVSRWEK
-431 GGNNNGIMLASSNE
+431 GETNNGIMLASSDE

-458 SSSGSRPSFV
+458 TATETRPNFV
-468 MYYYDPYVSEKKWTP
+468 MYYHDPYVSLKKWTP
-483 KCQLSDSKTVHV
+483 TCKSSVSSTVNILC
-495 RCSLPWTVEISP
+495 RLPWTVEITP

-512 SVTDLKDKTFKLR
+512 TVTDLKAKSFKLK
-525 AAENTMA
+525 ADENTLA
-532 SARSGTATVK
+532 SERSGTVTVK
-542 TSLNGVESV
+542 TSLGNVTSV

-557 TQFGAEPNIILSTE
+557 TQLEAEPSVVLDTE
-571 QVDLKHT
+571 HLKVDHT
-578 NQSKTI
+578 KQTKTI
-584 TVTSNSSWTVSKDS
+584 TVTSNSSWSASTDS
-598 DWIDIENGE
+598 DWIEIENGN
-607 GTGNASFEIN
+607 GIGNSTFKVEVQKIPKNDDN
-617 TTENNTSNTRIGTIT
+617 TTNSRTGTVT
-632 VQAGTVSKTITV
+632 VQAGTISKTITV
-644 TQFDGVSE
+644 TQLDKVSE
-652 LFNPINSNDTSE
+652 FFNPIKSDGTCE
-664 TRASTEY
+664 TRPSTEY
-671 NHPLAQWAMKLAY
+671 NHPLALWAMNLAY
-684 SAYMPLKGRISDIA
+684 SAYMPLTGDFSGLA
-698 PGMFMESGI
+698 PGLFMEDNIVSATDLLDQYGI
-707 NPAQDE
+707 KSVAFNTDK
-713 LAACGF
+713 
-719 ESNIYNNG
+719 
-727 ENDTVCHVIG
+727 NDTVCHIIG
-737 HRNISYDLSNNIDG
+737 HKQIYADINYN
-751 GNDDAT
+751 T
-757 LGVYKNVSGSGFEG
+757 SGDT
-771 CFISNDQSGLRSD
+771 N
-784 DAMDSTGMYCGGY
+784 
-797 SGAFWNTL
+797 
-805 SLEGAN
+805 
-811 NTDGGNNNGTLG
+811 GGNNNGYLG
-823 ILEGTGKCEPTGVFS
+823 ILEGTGRCKPIGVFS
-838 GNDSSGLRTDVSM
+838 GSNQSG
-851 DSIGMSCVG
+851 
-860 SSEAFWNTLSLEG
+860 
-873 ANNTDCVFK
+873 
-882 TNTNGGNNGYFGVS
+882 
-896 KGTIARKSVGA
+896 
-907 FVRNDSSCLRTDDFV
+907 LRTDDFV
-922 DDIYIDSRQN
+922 GTVGPNCTGN
-932 SGTFQNTLNSDG
+932 SEIIGNTLNS
-944 ENNADCMRTLVV
+944 NNTDCMRTLVV
-956 VDIRGTSTNK
+956 IDIRGSSTTN
-966 DWITDVGTQ
+966 DWWTDIGTQ
-975 FTSVGINF
+975 LNPKWGSFGA
-983 ETGMNMVLNSLYH
+983 GMEMVLKSLYH
-996 GTGDTENCTEC
+996 GTGDTENCTKC
-1007 NGDGCEFC
+1007 NGGGCVYC
-1015 EGYIPHN
+1015 KGYIPYN

-1042 LVASHLNSCTDTAHC
+1042 LVAEHLNSCKDTNHC
-1057 SGTRTVQDVYAYT
+1057 PGSRTEKDIYAYT
-1070 FATPKTVKNSTG
+1070 FATPKTENDITKYDNKKN
-1082 NNDQNI
+1082 QNI
-1088 FNILNNNDVVP
+1088 FNILNNNDIVTF
-1099 LVPTNIMALNWA
+1099 VPTNFSKPNWS
-1111 DNGWTRHGRDFHLSM
+1111 DNGWTRYGRDFRITM
-1126 PMYVQ
+1126 PLY
-1131 LPLLKSLDTA
+1131 LNSRFLKMSGTDVFGA
-1141 ALGLGGHAMSTY
+1141 GGHAMSTY
-1153 SHWLETL
+1153 RHWLEIL
-1160 PGKLNKNAEAITAAD
+1160 PGMLNKKAEDITTED
-1175 LDAISDAR
+1175 LKSISDDRDAV
-1183 EAAGLL
+1183 GLL
-1189 PRLLRV
+1189 PRLFKV

-1206 EGNIIA
+1206 DGNIVA
-1212 YESARENAVYPN
+1212 YESARENAVYPE
-1224 ITESEVVSWISN
+1224 ITERGITSYISED
-1236 NNEKVFFL
+1236 NEKVFFL

-1253 EIEAYDYGT
+1253 EIEAHDYGT

-1267 ETIGAGDQLDSMTYS
+1267 ETIGAGDQLESMTYS

-1297 ENSVPSESQLMAVAE
+1297 ENSVPNESRLMAVAE

-1370 VTLVDDGEVLTWR
+1370 VTLVDDGETLTWR

-1408 RVFELKTS
+1408 RVFELTRA

>member
-1 MNETAAKIVSEVT
+1 MKKKKVCKRITAAALSLLFVFSIIPASALDSLSVEETAAKIVSEVT

-68 KGGLNITVPSE
+68 KGGLNVTVPSD

-125 STAEISDEKV
+125 STAEISNEKV
-135 TALSMAQNAETLT
+135 TASSMAQKAETLT

-172 KGFDQQSDLEYIVT
+172 KGFDRQSDLEYIVT

-204 YSFDLDSDGLIPVEQ
+204 YRFDLDSDGLIPIEQ
-219 ANGSIILVESEASQ
+219 PNGSIILVESEASQ

-261 NGDEYVVTVEVD
+261 NGDEYVVMVEAD

-296 SKIQDIYV
+296 SKIQDVYV

-315 NSEIRAGRNLTNIV
+315 NTEIRAGRNLTNIV

-335 TLPSNLPIGYSLY
+335 SMPTNLPTGYVLKH
-348 NSTLVL
+348 STLTFK
-354 RKQNYFKVSEDIEV
+354 KQNYFKTSKDIDV
-368 RAYDCKDAAAW
+368 RAYDCKDAASW

-385 WNNQPFN
+385 WNNQPFS

-399 NSNPELLSSVAAS
+399 NSNPELLSSVAAKS
-412 SGLSSYT
+412 DLDSYS
-419 FNITGAVQRWIN
+419 FSITKAVQRWLN
-431 GGNNNGIMLASSNE
+431 GEINNGIMLSSSDE
-445 STKTQVDFYSTRA
+445 STKTQVDFYSTRTSA
-458 SSSGSRPSFV
+458 SENRPGFV
-468 MYYYDPYVSEKKWTP
+468 IYYQPPYVASQAWTP
-483 KCQLSDSKTVHV
+483 TYESSTCRAIGVT
-495 RCSLPWTVEISP
+495 CSLPWTVEISP

-512 SVTDLKDKTFKLR
+512 TVTDLKANTFKLKVD
-525 AAENTMA
+525 ENTLA
-532 SARSGTATVK
+532 SERVGIATVK
-542 TSLNGVESV
+542 MTANGTGIA
-551 IGTIAV
+551 IGTITV
-557 TQFGAEPNIILSTE
+557 TQFGAEPSVVLDTE
-571 QVDLKHT
+571 HLDVKHT
-578 NQSKTI
+578 NQTKTI
-584 TVTSNSSWTVSKDS
+584 TVASNSSWSASSDS
-598 DWIDIENGE
+598 SWIEIENGNGIGNSTFSMTVQGNTKQE
-607 GTGNASFEIN
+607 NGTND
-617 TTENNTSNTRIGTIT
+617 TRTGTVT

-644 TQFDGVSE
+644 RQFDEASE
-652 LFNPINSNDTSE
+652 YFNPINSE
-664 TRASTEY
+664 GIGVTRPSTEY

-684 SAYMPLKGRISDIA
+684 AAYKPLKGQFSDIA
-698 PGMFMESGI
+698 PGKFMEPDIRS
-707 NPAQDE
+707 AQEE
-713 LAACGF
+713 LDDYGF
-719 ESNIYNNG
+719 ESSIYNDG
-727 ENDTVCHVIG
+727 DNDTVCHVIG
-737 HRNISYDLSNNIDG
+737 HKQIYANINN
-751 GNDDAT
+751 
-757 LGVYKNVSGSGFEG
+757 
-771 CFISNDQSGLRSD
+771 
-784 DAMDSTGMYCGGY
+784 ST
-797 SGAFWNTL
+797 N
-805 SLEGAN
+805 
-811 NTDGGNNNGTLG
+811 GGNNNGTLG
-823 ILEGTGKCEPTGVFS
+823 IFEGTTKCRSTGVIYGS
-838 GNDSSGLRTDVSM
+838 NQSGLRTDVSM
-851 DSIGMSCVG
+851 DSTGMSCVG
-860 SSEAFWNTLSLEG
+860 SSEAFWNTLNSNG
-873 ANNTDCVFK
+873 ANNT
-882 TNTNGGNNGYFGVS
+882 
-896 KGTIARKSVGA
+896 
-907 FVRNDSSCLRTDDFV
+907 
-922 DDIYIDSRQN
+922 
-932 SGTFQNTLNSDG
+932 
-944 ENNADCMRTLVV
+944 DCMRTLVV
-956 VDIRGTSTNK
+956 VDIRGSSTNK
-966 DWITDVGTQ
+966 DWITDFGTQ
-975 FTSVGINF
+975 LDPNWGSFGA
-983 ETGMNMVLNSLYH
+983 GMEMVLKSLYH
-996 GTGDTENCTEC
+996 GTGDTENCTKC
-1007 NGDGCEFC
+1007 NGKSDGCEYC
-1015 EGYIPHN
+1015 KGYIPFN

-1042 LVASHLNSCTDTAHC
+1042 LVAEHLNSCKDTNHC
-1057 SGTRTVQDVYAYT
+1057 PGSRTEKDIYSYT
-1070 FATPKTVKNSTG
+1070 FATPKTVKNKQGS
-1082 NNDQNI
+1082 DSQNI
-1088 FNILNNNDVVP
+1088 FNILNNNDIVP
-1099 LVPTNIMALNWA
+1099 LVPTNILALNWA
-1111 DNGWTRHGRDFHLSM
+1111 DNGWTRHGRDFRITM
-1126 PMYVQ
+1126 PMNVD
-1131 LPLLKSLDTA
+1131 LWWLKPFDTA
-1141 ALGLGGHAMSTY
+1141 LLGFGGHAMSTY
-1153 SHWLETL
+1153 SRWLESF
-1160 PGKLNKNAEAITAAD
+1160 PGMLNKKAEDITTAD
-1175 LDAISDAR
+1175 LESLTDNR
-1183 EAAGLL
+1183 EAVGLL
-1189 PRLLRV
+1189 PRLFKV

-1206 EGNIIA
+1206 AGNIVA
-1212 YESARENAVYPN
+1212 YESARENAVYPELA
-1224 ITESEVVSWISN
+1224 ESGIASWISKD
-1236 NNEKVFFL
+1236 NEKVFFL

-1267 ETIGAGDQLDSMTYS
+1267 ETIGAGDQLESMIYS

-1297 ENSVPSESQLMAVAE
+1297 ENSVPNESRLMAVAE

-1370 VTLVDDGEVLTWR
+1370 VTLVDDGETLTWR
-1383 IHRNFPAT
+1383 IHRKFPAT

-1408 RVFELKTS
+1408 RVFELTRA

>member
-1 MNETAAKIVSEVT
+1 MKKKKVCKRITAAALSLLFVFSIIPASALDSLSVEETAAKIVSEVT

-68 KGGLNITVPSE
+68 KGGLNVTVPSD

-85 FTATNGGYTISF
+85 FTATNGSYTISF

-125 STAEISDEKV
+125 STADISDEKV
-135 TALSMAQNAETLT
+135 TASSMAQKVETLT

-172 KGFDQQSDLEYIVT
+172 KGFNQQSDLEYIVT

-219 ANGSIILVESEASQ
+219 PNGSIILVESEASQ

-261 NGDEYVVTVEVD
+261 NGDEYVVMVEAD

-296 SKIQDIYV
+296 SKIQDVYV

-315 NSEIRAGRNLTNIV
+315 NTEIRAGRNLTNIV

-335 TLPSNLPIGYSLY
+335 SMPTNLPTGYVLKH
-348 NSTLVL
+348 STLTFK
-354 RKQNYFKVSEDIEV
+354 KQNYFKTSKDIDV
-368 RAYDCKDAAAW
+368 RAYDCKDAASW

-385 WNNQPFN
+385 WNNQPFS

-399 NSNPELLSSVAAS
+399 NSNPELLSSVAAKS
-412 SGLSSYT
+412 DLDSYS
-419 FNITGAVQRWIN
+419 FSITKAVQRWLN
-431 GGNNNGIMLASSNE
+431 GEINNGIMLSSSDE
-445 STKTQVDFYSTRA
+445 STKTQVDFYSTRTSA
-458 SSSGSRPSFV
+458 SENRPGFV
-468 MYYYDPYVSEKKWTP
+468 IYYQPPYVASQAWTP
-483 KCQLSDSKTVHV
+483 TYESSTCRAIGVT
-495 RCSLPWTVEISP
+495 CSLPWTVEISP

-512 SVTDLKDKTFKLR
+512 TVTDLKANTFKLKVD
-525 AAENTMA
+525 ENTLA
-532 SARSGTATVK
+532 SERVGTATVK
-542 TSLNGVESV
+542 MTANGTGIA
-551 IGTIAV
+551 IGTITV
-557 TQFGAEPNIILSTE
+557 TQFGAEPSVVLDTE
-571 QVDLKHT
+571 HLDVKHT
-578 NQSKTI
+578 NQTKTI
-584 TVTSNSSWTVSKDS
+584 TVASNSSWSASSDS
-598 DWIDIENGE
+598 SWIEIENGNGIGNSTFSMTVQGNTKQE
-607 GTGNASFEIN
+607 NGTND
-617 TTENNTSNTRIGTIT
+617 TRTGTVT

-644 TQFDGVSE
+644 RQFDEASE
-652 LFNPINSNDTSE
+652 YFNPINSE
-664 TRASTEY
+664 GIGVTRPSTEY

-684 SAYMPLKGRISDIA
+684 AAYKPLKGQFSDIA
-698 PGMFMESGI
+698 PGKFMEPDIRS
-707 NPAQDE
+707 AQEE
-713 LAACGF
+713 LDDYGF
-719 ESNIYNNG
+719 ESSIYNDG
-727 ENDTVCHVIG
+727 DNDTVCHVIG
-737 HRNISYDLSNNIDG
+737 HKQIYANINNSTNG
-751 GNDDAT
+751 GND
-757 LGVYKNVSGSGFEG
+757 
-771 CFISNDQSGLRSD
+771 
-784 DAMDSTGMYCGGY
+784 
-797 SGAFWNTL
+797 
-805 SLEGAN
+805 
-811 NTDGGNNNGTLG
+811 NGTLG
-823 ILEGTGKCEPTGVFS
+823 IFEGTAKCRSTGVIY
-838 GNDSSGLRTDVSM
+838 GTNQSGLRTDVSM
-851 DSIGMSCVG
+851 DSTGMSCVG
-860 SSEAFWNTLSLEG
+860 SSEAFWNTLNSNG
-873 ANNTDCVFK
+873 ANNT
-882 TNTNGGNNGYFGVS
+882 
-896 KGTIARKSVGA
+896 
-907 FVRNDSSCLRTDDFV
+907 
-922 DDIYIDSRQN
+922 
-932 SGTFQNTLNSDG
+932 
-944 ENNADCMRTLVV
+944 DCMRTLVV
-956 VDIRGTSTNK
+956 VDIRGSSTNK
-966 DWITDVGTQ
+966 DWITDFGTQ
-975 FTSVGINF
+975 LDPNWGSFGA
-983 ETGMNMVLNSLYH
+983 GMEMVLKSLYH
-996 GTGDTENCTEC
+996 GTGDTENCTKC
-1007 NGDGCEFC
+1007 NGKSDGCEYC
-1015 EGYIPHN
+1015 KGYIPFN

-1042 LVASHLNSCTDTAHC
+1042 LVAEHLNSCKDTNHC
-1057 SGTRTVQDVYAYT
+1057 PGSRTEKDIYSYT
-1070 FATPKTVKNSTG
+1070 FATPKTVKNKQGS
-1082 NNDQNI
+1082 DSQNI
-1088 FNILNNNDVVP
+1088 FNILNNNDIVP
-1099 LVPTNIMALNWA
+1099 LVPTNILALNWA
-1111 DNGWTRHGRDFHLSM
+1111 DNGWTRHGRDFRITM
-1126 PMYVQ
+1126 PMNVD
-1131 LPLLKSLDTA
+1131 LWWLKPFDTA
-1141 ALGLGGHAMSTY
+1141 LLGFGGHAMSTY
-1153 SHWLETL
+1153 SRWLESF
-1160 PGKLNKNAEAITAAD
+1160 PGMLNKKAEDITTAD
-1175 LDAISDAR
+1175 LESLTDNR
-1183 EAAGLL
+1183 EAVGLL
-1189 PRLLRV
+1189 PRLFKV

-1206 EGNIIA
+1206 AGNIVA
-1212 YESARENAVYPN
+1212 YESARENAVYPEIAESG
-1224 ITESEVVSWISN
+1224 ITSWISKD
-1236 NNEKVFFL
+1236 NEKVFFL

-1267 ETIGAGDQLDSMTYS
+1267 ETIGAGDQLESMTYS

-1297 ENSVPSESQLMAVAE
+1297 ENSVPNESRLMAVAE

-1370 VTLVDDGEVLTWR
+1370 VTLVDDGETLTWR

-1408 RVFELKTS
+1408 RVFELTRA

>member
-1 MNETAAKIVSEVT
+1 MKKKKVCKMITAAALSLLFVFSIIPASALDSLSVEETAAKIVSEVT

-22 YFLCDDGSY
+22 YFLCDDGSH

-68 KGGLNITVPSE
+68 KGGLNVTVPSD

-125 STAEISDEKV
+125 STAEISNEKV
-135 TALSMAQNAETLT
+135 TASSMAQKAETLT

-172 KGFDQQSDLEYIVT
+172 KGFDRQSDLEYIVT

-195 VYKPQDEYV
+195 VYKPQAEYV

-219 ANGSIILVESEASQ
+219 ANGSIILVESEDSQ

-261 NGDEYVVTVEVD
+261 NGDEYVVTVEAD

-296 SKIQDIYV
+296 SKIQDVYV

-315 NSEIRAGRNLTNIV
+315 NTEIRAGRNLTNIV

-335 TLPSNLPIGYSLY
+335 TLPTNLPIGYSLY

-354 RKQNYFKVSEDIEV
+354 KKQNYFKVSKDIDI
-368 RAYDCKDAAAW
+368 RAYDCKNVASW

-385 WNNQPFN
+385 WNNQPFD

-399 NSNPELLSSVAAS
+399 NSDPELLSSVAAKS
-412 SGLSSYT
+412 DMDSYS
-419 FNITGAVQRWIN
+419 FDITKAVSRWEK
-431 GGNNNGIMLASSNE
+431 GETNNGIMLASSDE

-458 SSSGSRPSFV
+458 TAAETRPNFV
-468 MYYYDPYVSEKKWTP
+468 MYYHDPYVSLKKWTP
-483 KCQLSDSKTVHV
+483 TCKSSVSSTVNILC
-495 RCSLPWTVEISP
+495 RLPWTVEITP

-512 SVTDLKDKTFKLR
+512 TVTDLKAKSFKLK
-525 AAENTMA
+525 AAENTLA
-532 SARSGTATVK
+532 SERSGTVTVK
-542 TSLNGVESV
+542 TSLGDVTSV
-551 IGTIAV
+551 IGTITV
-557 TQFGAEPNIILSTE
+557 TQFGAEPNIILDTE
-571 QVDLKHT
+571 HMDVKHT
-578 NQSKTI
+578 NQTKTI
-584 TVTSNSSWTVSKDS
+584 SVVSNSSWTASSNS
-598 DWIDIENGE
+598 DWIEIENGNGIGNSTFSMTVQGNTKQE
-607 GTGNASFEIN
+607 NGTND
-617 TTENNTSNTRIGTIT
+617 TRTGTVT

-644 TQFDGVSE
+644 RQFDEASE
-652 LFNPINSNDTSE
+652 YFNPINSE
-664 TRASTEY
+664 GIGVTRPSTEY

-684 SAYMPLKGRISDIA
+684 AAYKPLKGQFSDIA
-698 PGMFMESGI
+698 PGKFMEPDIRS
-707 NPAQDE
+707 AQEE
-713 LAACGF
+713 LDDYGF
-719 ESNIYNNG
+719 ESSIYNDG
-727 ENDTVCHVIG
+727 DNDTVCHIIG
-737 HRNISYDLSNNIDG
+737 HKQIYADINYN
-751 GNDDAT
+751 T
-757 LGVYKNVSGSGFEG
+757 
-771 CFISNDQSGLRSD
+771 SD
-784 DAMDSTGMYCGGY
+784 
-797 SGAFWNTL
+797 NT
-805 SLEGAN
+805 N
-811 NTDGGNNNGTLG
+811 GGNNNGTLG
-823 ILEGTGKCEPTGVFS
+823 ILEGTGKHGTIGYFS
-838 GNDSSGLRTDVSM
+838 DDFQSGLRTDVSM
-851 DSIGMSCVG
+851 DSTGMSCVG
-860 SSEAFWNTLSLEG
+860 SSEAFWNTLNSND
-873 ANNTDCVFK
+873 ANNTDCV
-882 TNTNGGNNGYFGVS
+882 
-896 KGTIARKSVGA
+896 
-907 FVRNDSSCLRTDDFV
+907 
-922 DDIYIDSRQN
+922 
-932 SGTFQNTLNSDG
+932 
-944 ENNADCMRTLVV
+944 RTLVV
-956 VDIRGTSTNK
+956 VDIRGSSTTQ
-966 DWITDVGTQ
+966 DWRTDIGTA
-975 FTSVGINF
+975 FNPEWGSFGA
-983 ETGMNMVLNSLYH
+983 GMEMVLKSLYY
-996 GTGDTENCTEC
+996 GTGDTENCTKC
-1007 NGDGCEFC
+1007 NGGGCEHC
-1015 EGYIPHN
+1015 KGYIPYN

-1042 LVASHLNSCTDTAHC
+1042 LVAEHLNSCKDTNHC
-1057 SGTRTVQDVYAYT
+1057 PGSRTEKDIYAYT
-1070 FATPKTVKNSTG
+1070 FATPKTENDITKYDNKKN
-1082 NNDQNI
+1082 QNI
-1088 FNILNNNDVVP
+1088 FNILNNNDIVTF
-1099 LVPTNIMALNWA
+1099 VPTNFSKPNWS
-1111 DNGWTRHGRDFHLSM
+1111 DNGWTRYGRDFRITM
-1126 PMYVQ
+1126 PLY
-1131 LPLLKSLDTA
+1131 LNSRFIKKSGTA
-1141 ALGLGGHAMSTY
+1141 DFGFGGHAMSTY
-1153 SHWLETL
+1153 RHWLEIL
-1160 PGKLNKNAEAITAAD
+1160 PGMLNKKAEDITTED
-1175 LDAISDAR
+1175 LKSISDDRDAV
-1183 EAAGLL
+1183 GLL
-1189 PRLLRV
+1189 PRLFKV

-1206 EGNIIA
+1206 DGNIVA
-1212 YESARENAVYPN
+1212 YESARENAVYPE
-1224 ITESEVVSWISN
+1224 ITERGITSYISED
-1236 NNEKVFFL
+1236 NEKVFFL

-1253 EIEAYDYGT
+1253 EIEAHDYGT

-1267 ETIGAGDQLDSMTYS
+1267 ETIGAGDQLESMTYS

-1297 ENSVPSESQLMAVAE
+1297 ENSVPNESRLMAVAE

-1370 VTLVDDGEVLTWR
+1370 VTLVDDGETLTWR

-1408 RVFELKTS
+1408 RVFELTRA